1 MLSRNNNKLLI
12 HKLEPKKQ
20 RFAIRKIS
28 VGVASVL
35 IGFTFAGFSG
45 VSADEATTTTK
56 DHLKTEAT
64 TESSS
69 VPTKEVELTSDTETQ
84 AKEAETTPV
93 ADDKAQVTKDV
104 KEQAPTQTVTAK
116 ETSETPTSPE
126 NQTVTAKETSEAP
139 TSAENQ
145 TVAPATED
153 EASET
158 QSFNVEK
165 QAEPQANVDLTD
177 SKVAYAATPTK
188 EKDQQEEGFSVTD
201 PDYSKYSYAGK
212 NLQTLIDDFKID
224 YQNSEYVFQWIAST
238 NGEHGIVFT
247 VDRGKDADG
256 NVILTNNGSFNAYEY
271 YTVYRG
277 WPLLGNYTTEV
288 KRKKYVIRYG
298 DNELDIGHIINDGSR
313 KNTIM
318 VDHFY
323 TEDRTLYTP
332 VFVGGHSGIEE
343 ISGNGYGVLSIYTP
357 QVVEQKAKINNG
369 EVYKTQT
376 GLTGQHYT
384 TGIPKNAKV
393 EEGKFLYAK
402 NSQGTMSEFH
412 KDVVLVNNY
421 HDGVTVVY
429 KELDNQ
435 GTMEVNVY
443 DNSKYPVDKYTM
455 KVGETREYRNVTI
468 ANPYVQQTTDIT
480 YEYRKLGSVEL
491 YDEDGNY
498 LDQKQYVNDAND
510 AAKASLPTVPQKF
523 TQGNIEYTLV
533 KAKDLPSD
541 LSRSIKYIYR
551 GIETKVTQATYTL
564 TTEFVNENGKEL
576 KAAEPQTITWT
587 TTTKRDIHTN
597 EITKQTSPSKES
609 YAAVNSPVISGYYAT
624 TTELSGQKAE
634 PKNTTQKIIYHKL
647 GKIVAKDSQGN
658 ILTTVDYENAAND
671 ATKIK
676 EIVAPTIKGHHVKG
690 EVIQPSD
697 LDQDTVLNYG
707 QDTQVAQIKYWDE
720 TAQKYITDAQGN
732 DLETVETGA
741 YNTEISH
748 KKVAEQ
754 IHALK
759 AKGYEYDVTDQGFS
773 RVYFDDDDSK
783 IQTFTV
789 KLVHGTK
796 AEIESKQITR
806 EIHIHHPKQEEV
818 VPQTAI
824 LTRNVTRDKVTD
836 EVSPTSAWNFANFE
850 EVDLPSHKGYKIDET
865 PAEIQ
870 NGKVVAKTVTPDEED
885 GKKIDVKYIPLE
897 QHALVKYVDDSNGT
911 LLDEE
916 DIQGVTDA
924 AIEHTNDEK
933 IATYRAKGYELV
945 FDELANESDPHF
957 NAKDEPQVFVVHLKH
972 KLEKVT
978 NVAELEKTVTRT
990 ITVHMPDGT
999 NQDKMQK
1006 VTFTRTGTKDLVTGH
1021 ITWSAWSPAQ
1031 EFEAYTVPVVPGY
1044 TPSKATVKST
1054 PVTADDKD
1062 TSITIDY
1069 TANAQKMLIK
1079 YIDVDDNDKVIKSQ
1093 PLEGVTD
1100 QTLATNIE
1108 VPANY
1113 ELVANQALPKEV
1125 TLKANGNEPIIVKV
1139 QHKTSTVPVGDKGTQ
1154 KDVTRTITVHMPD
1167 GTKQDKTQKVTFTR
1181 TGTKDLVTG
1190 HITWSA
1196 WSPAQ
1201 EFEAYTVPVVPGYT
1215 PSQATV
1221 KSTPVTADDKDTS
1234 ITIDYTANA
1243 QKVMIKY
1250 IDVDD
1255 NDKVIKS
1262 QPLEGATDQTL
1273 ATNIEVPAN
1282 YELVANQALP
1292 KEVTFKANG
1301 NEPII
1306 VKVQHKHQDVTDE
1319 YRNDV
1324 KKQDQID
1331 HTVTRTITIKHPHA
1345 ADENHT
1351 QALHFTRQVT
1361 RDMATGQDTFD
1372 EWIPENA
1379 DFFEEFT
1386 VPTLA
1391 SDKGYTPEKTKVAR
1405 LAHITGDTNDQ
1416 REVVNF
1422 NANTQKAHV
1431 HYIDDTTGKKLEDVH
1446 VTGKTDEPIKHDSKA
1461 KVQSYLDKGYEL
1473 VSDGFATAGKPSY
1486 NAEDE
1491 DQHFEVHLKHGQKD
1505 VTDEYKQD
1513 DKRKSQVDRTIKRE
1527 VIINHPKE
1535 AAESYVQT
1543 AHFTRNVTRDMVTGE
1558 EKPGEWIPEENT
1570 FFEEVPVSL
1579 KASDKG
1585 YTPAKTKVDRLE
1597 NISANTPDQKEVVEF
1612 TPNEQHALVRYVD
1625 DNNGTLLDEE
1635 DIQGVTDAAIEHTN
1649 DEKIATYRA
1658 KGYELVFDEL
1668 ANESDPHFNAEDEA
1682 QVYTVHLK
1690 HGSKVVKADPSNVN
1704 SQKEVKRM
1712 IIVNAPDG
1720 TKTTKVQTVVFTRD
1734 GLKDLVTGKISYP
1747 DWDEIA
1753 TKVFPQDDVPQY
1765 LGYTSIVAGRKQ
1777 TTIAARNVRPTDAD
1791 QEIEVSYV
1799 ARPSKQVITYQD
1811 ENGNQIGTQIV
1822 TGHTDETVKLVPVLP
1837 DGWELLDPD
1846 SFPENVTFAPEE
1858 NQVLVI
1864 TVKRITTTASAKTE
1878 TSGENTELA
1887 KQEVVNDTT
1896 DVTTNE
1902 KNEATLP
1909 QMGENDSEALAVSLL
1924 GLVTAAFSLFY
1935 FGKERKKTDN

>member
-28 VGVASVL
+28 VGIASVL

-56 DHLKTEAT
+56 DHLKTETT

-69 VPTKEVELTSDTETQ
+69 VPTKEVELTSGTETQ
-84 AKEAETTPV
+84 AKEAKTTPV
-93 ADDKAQVTKDV
+93 ADAKAQVTKDV

-116 ETSETPTSPE
+116 ETSEAPTSPE
-126 NQTVTAKETSEAP
+126 NQTVT
-139 TSAENQ
+139 
-145 TVAPATED
+145 PATED

-188 EKDQQEEGFSVTD
+188 AKDQQEEGFSVTD
-201 PDYSKYSYAGK
+201 PDYSKYSYAGT
-212 NLQTLIDDFKID
+212 NLQTVIDDFKID

-271 YTVYRG
+271 YTGYRG
-277 WPLLGNYTTEV
+277 WPLWGNYTTEI

-298 DNELDIGHIINDGSR
+298 DNKLDIGHIINDGSR
-313 KNTIM
+313 NTIT

-323 TEDRTLYTP
+323 TENSTLYTP
-332 VFVGGHSGIEE
+332 VFVGGHSGIEK

-393 EEGKFLYAK
+393 EKGKFLYAK

-429 KELDNQ
+429 KELDDQ

-443 DNSKYPVDKYTM
+443 DNSKYPADKYTM
-455 KVGETREYRNVTI
+455 KVGETRKYGNVTI

-491 YDEDGNY
+491 YDENGNY

-510 AAKASLPTVPQKF
+510 AAKASLPKVPKEF
-523 TQGNIEYTLV
+523 TRGNIEYTLV

-551 GIETKVTQATYTL
+551 GIETKVTQDTYTL

-597 EITKQTSPSKES
+597 KITKQTSPSKES
-609 YAAVNSPVISGYYAT
+609 YAAVNSPVILGYYAT
-624 TTELSGQKAE
+624 TTKLSGQKAE
-634 PKNTTQKIIYHKL
+634 PKNATQKIIYHKL
-647 GKIVAKDSQGN
+647 GKIIAKDSQGN

-697 LDQDTVLNYG
+697 LGQDTVLNYG

-720 TAQKYITDAQGN
+720 TAQKYITDAQGD
-732 DLETVETGA
+732 DLETIETGA
-741 YNTEISH
+741 HNTEISH
-748 KKVAEQ
+748 KKVTEQ

-759 AKGYEYDVTDQGFS
+759 AKGYEYDVTDQGFL

-789 KLVHGTK
+789 KLVHGMQ
-796 AEIESKQITR
+796 AGIESKQITR

-850 EVDLPSHKGYKIDET
+850 EVDLPAHKGYKIDET

-885 GKKIDVKYIPLE
+885 GKKIAVKYIPLE

-911 LLDEE
+911 LLDKE

-924 AIEHTNDEK
+924 AIEHTNDAK

-945 FDELANESDPHF
+945 FDELANESDLHF

-999 NQDKMQK
+999 NQDKTQK
-1006 VTFTRTGTKDLVTGH
+1006 VTFTRTGNKDLVTGH

-1044 TPSKATVKST
+1044 TPRQTTVKST

-1069 TANAQKMLIK
+1069 TANAQKVLIK
-1079 YIDVDDNDKVIKSQ
+1079 YIDVDDNDKAIKSQ
-1093 PLEGVTD
+1093 SLEGVTD

-1125 TLKANGNEPIIVKV
+1125 T
-1139 QHKTSTVPVGDKGTQ
+1139 
-1154 KDVTRTITVHMPD
+1154 
-1167 GTKQDKTQKVTFTR
+1167 
-1181 TGTKDLVTG
+1181 
-1190 HITWSA
+1190 
-1196 WSPAQ
+1196 
-1201 EFEAYTVPVVPGYT
+1201 
-1215 PSQATV
+1215 
-1221 KSTPVTADDKDTS
+1221 
-1234 ITIDYTANA
+1234 
-1243 QKVMIKY
+1243 
-1250 IDVDD
+1250 
-1255 NDKVIKS
+1255 
-1262 QPLEGATDQTL
+1262 
-1273 ATNIEVPAN
+1273 
-1282 YELVANQALP
+1282 
-1292 KEVTFKANG
+1292 FKADG

-1345 ADENHT
+1345 ADKTHT

-1361 RDMATGQDTFD
+1361 RDMATGQDTFG
-1372 EWIPENA
+1372 EWLPENA

-1391 SDKGYTPEKTKVAR
+1391 SDKGYTSEKTKIAR
-1405 LAHITGDTNDQ
+1405 LAHITGATNDQ

-1446 VTGKTDEPIKHDSKA
+1446 VTGKTDEPIKHDNKA

-1473 VSDGFATAGKPSY
+1473 VSDDFATAGKPSY
-1486 NAEDE
+1486 NAEAE
-1491 DQHFEVHLKHGQKD
+1491 EQHFEVHLKHGQKD
-1505 VTDEYKQD
+1505 VTAEYKQD
-1513 DKRKSQVDRTIKRE
+1513 DKRKSQVERTIKRE
-1527 VIINHPKE
+1527 VIIDHPKE

-1612 TPNEQHALVRYVD
+1612 TPNEQHALVKYVD
-1625 DNNGTLLDEE
+1625 DSNGTLLAEE
-1635 DIQGVTDAAIEHTN
+1635 AIQGVTDAAIEHTN
-1649 DEKIATYRA
+1649 DDKITAYQA
-1658 KGYELVFDEL
+1658 QGYELVSDEL

-1690 HGSKVVKADPSNVN
+1690 HGSKVVKADPGNVN

-1734 GLKDLVTGKISYP
+1734 GSKDLVTGKISYP

-1811 ENGNQIGTQIV
+1811 ENGNQIKTQVV

-1837 DGWELLDPD
+1837 DGWELTAPD
-1846 SFPENVTFAPEE
+1846 SFPENVTFAPEK

-1864 TVKRITTTASAKTE
+1864 TVKRITMTASAKTE

>member
-28 VGVASVL
+28 VGIASVL

-56 DHLKTEAT
+56 DHLKTETT

-69 VPTKEVELTSDTETQ
+69 VPTKEVELTSGTETQ
-84 AKEAETTPV
+84 AKEAKTTPV
-93 ADDKAQVTKDV
+93 ADAKAQVTKDV

-116 ETSETPTSPE
+116 ETSEAPTSPE
-126 NQTVTAKETSEAP
+126 NQTVT
-139 TSAENQ
+139 
-145 TVAPATED
+145 PATED

-188 EKDQQEEGFSVTD
+188 AKDQQEGGFSVTD
-201 PDYSKYSYAGK
+201 PDYSKYSYAGT

-256 NVILTNNGSFNAYEY
+256 NVVLTDNGSFNAYEY
-271 YTVYRG
+271 YTAYRG
-277 WPLLGNYTTEV
+277 WSLWGNYTTEV

-298 DNELDIGHIINDGSR
+298 DNKLDIGHIINDGSR
-313 KNTIM
+313 NTIT

-323 TEDRTLYTP
+323 TKNETPYTP
-332 VFVGGHSGIEE
+332 VFVGGHSGIEK

-393 EEGKFLYAK
+393 EKGKFLYAK

-429 KELDNQ
+429 KELDDQ

-443 DNSKYPVDKYTM
+443 DNSKYPADKYTM
-455 KVGETREYRNVTI
+455 KVGETRKYGNVTI

-491 YDEDGNY
+491 YDENGNY

-510 AAKASLPTVPQKF
+510 AAKASLPKVPKEF
-523 TQGNIEYTLV
+523 TRGNIEYTLV

-551 GIETKVTQATYTL
+551 GIETKVTQDTYTL

-597 EITKQTSPSKES
+597 KITKQTSPSKES
-609 YAAVNSPVISGYYAT
+609 YAAVNSPVILGYYAT
-624 TTELSGQKAE
+624 TTKLSGQKAE
-634 PKNTTQKIIYHKL
+634 PKNATQKIIYHKL
-647 GKIVAKDSQGN
+647 GKIIAKDSQGN

-697 LDQDTVLNYG
+697 LGQDTVLNYG

-720 TAQKYITDAQGN
+720 TAQKYITDAQGD
-732 DLETVETGA
+732 DLETIETGA
-741 YNTEISH
+741 HNTEISH
-748 KKVAEQ
+748 KKVTEQ

-759 AKGYEYDVTDQGFS
+759 AKGYEYDVTDQGFL

-789 KLVHGTK
+789 KLVHGMQ
-796 AEIESKQITR
+796 AGIESKQITR

-850 EVDLPSHKGYKIDET
+850 EVDLPAHKGYKIDET
-865 PAEIQ
+865 PAEIR

-885 GKKIDVKYIPLE
+885 GKKIAVKYIPLE

-911 LLDEE
+911 LLDKE

-924 AIEHTNDEK
+924 AIEHTNDAK

-945 FDELANESDPHF
+945 FDELANESDLHF

-999 NQDKMQK
+999 NQDKTQK
-1006 VTFTRTGTKDLVTGH
+1006 VTFTRTGNKDLMTGH

-1044 TPSKATVKST
+1044 TPR
-1054 PVTADDKD
+1054 
-1062 TSITIDY
+1062 
-1069 TANAQKMLIK
+1069 
-1079 YIDVDDNDKVIKSQ
+1079 
-1093 PLEGVTD
+1093 
-1100 QTLATNIE
+1100 QT
-1108 VPANY
+1108 
-1113 ELVANQALPKEV
+1113 
-1125 TLKANGNEPIIVKV
+1125 
-1139 QHKTSTVPVGDKGTQ
+1139 
-1154 KDVTRTITVHMPD
+1154 
-1167 GTKQDKTQKVTFTR
+1167 
-1181 TGTKDLVTG
+1181 
-1190 HITWSA
+1190 
-1196 WSPAQ
+1196 
-1201 EFEAYTVPVVPGYT
+1201 
-1215 PSQATV
+1215 TV

-1243 QKVMIKY
+1243 QKVLIKY

-1255 NDKVIKS
+1255 NDKAIKS
-1262 QPLEGATDQTL
+1262 QPLEGVTDQAL

-1292 KEVTFKANG
+1292 KEVTFKADG

-1345 ADENHT
+1345 ADKTHT

-1361 RDMATGQDTFD
+1361 RDMATGQDTFG
-1372 EWIPENA
+1372 EWLPENA

-1391 SDKGYTPEKTKVAR
+1391 SDKGYTSEKTKIAR
-1405 LAHITGDTNDQ
+1405 LAHITGATNDQ

-1446 VTGKTDEPIKHDSKA
+1446 VTGKTDEPIKHDNKA

-1473 VSDGFATAGKPSY
+1473 VSDDFATAGKPSY
-1486 NAEDE
+1486 NAEAE
-1491 DQHFEVHLKHGQKD
+1491 EQHFEVHLKHGQKD
-1505 VTDEYKQD
+1505 VTAEYKQD
-1513 DKRKSQVDRTIKRE
+1513 DKRKSQVERTIKRE
-1527 VIINHPKE
+1527 VIIDHPKE

-1612 TPNEQHALVRYVD
+1612 TPNEQHALVKYVD
-1625 DNNGTLLDEE
+1625 DSNGTLLAEE
-1635 DIQGVTDAAIEHTN
+1635 AIQGVTDAAIEHTN
-1649 DEKIATYRA
+1649 DDKITAYQA
-1658 KGYELVFDEL
+1658 QGYELVSDEL

-1690 HGSKVVKADPSNVN
+1690 HGSKVVKADPGNVN

-1734 GLKDLVTGKISYP
+1734 GSKDLVTGKISYP

-1811 ENGNQIGTQIV
+1811 ENGNQIKTQVV

-1837 DGWELLDPD
+1837 DGWELTAPD
-1846 SFPENVTFAPEE
+1846 SFPENVTFAPEK

-1864 TVKRITTTASAKTE
+1864 TVKRITMTASAKTE

>member
-28 VGVASVL
+28 VGIASVL

-56 DHLKTEAT
+56 DHLKTETT

-69 VPTKEVELTSDTETQ
+69 VPTKEVELTSGTETQ
-84 AKEAETTPV
+84 AKEAKTTPV
-93 ADDKAQVTKDV
+93 ADAKAQVTKDV

-116 ETSETPTSPE
+116 ETSEAPTSPE
-126 NQTVTAKETSEAP
+126 NQTVT
-139 TSAENQ
+139 
-145 TVAPATED
+145 PATED

-188 EKDQQEEGFSVTD
+188 AKDQQEEGFSVTD
-201 PDYSKYSYAGK
+201 PDYSKYSYAGT

-256 NVILTNNGSFNAYEY
+256 NVILTNNGSFNVYEY
-271 YTVYRG
+271 YTGYRG
-277 WPLLGNYTTEV
+277 WPLWGNYTTEI

-298 DNELDIGHIINDGSR
+298 DNKLDIGHIINDGSR
-313 KNTIM
+313 NTIT

-323 TEDRTLYTP
+323 TENSTLYTP
-332 VFVGGHSGIEE
+332 VFVGGHSGIEK

-393 EEGKFLYAK
+393 EKGKFLYAK

-429 KELDNQ
+429 KELDDQ

-443 DNSKYPVDKYTM
+443 DNSKYPADKYTM
-455 KVGETREYRNVTI
+455 KVGETRKYGNVTI

-491 YDEDGNY
+491 YDENGNY

-510 AAKASLPTVPQKF
+510 AAKASLPKVPKEF
-523 TQGNIEYTLV
+523 TRGNIEYTLV

-551 GIETKVTQATYTL
+551 GIETKVTQDTYTL

-597 EITKQTSPSKES
+597 KITKQTSPSKES
-609 YAAVNSPVISGYYAT
+609 YAAVNSPVILGYYAT
-624 TTELSGQKAE
+624 TTKLSGQKAE
-634 PKNTTQKIIYHKL
+634 PKNATQKIIYHKL
-647 GKIVAKDSQGN
+647 GKIIAKDSQGN

-697 LDQDTVLNYG
+697 LGQDTVLNYG

-720 TAQKYITDAQGN
+720 TAQKYITDAQGD
-732 DLETVETGA
+732 DLETIETGA
-741 YNTEISH
+741 HNTEISH
-748 KKVAEQ
+748 KKVTEQ

-759 AKGYEYDVTDQGFS
+759 AKGYEYDVTDQGFL

-789 KLVHGTK
+789 KLVHGMQ
-796 AEIESKQITR
+796 AGIESKQITR

-850 EVDLPSHKGYKIDET
+850 EVDLPAHKGYKIDET

-885 GKKIDVKYIPLE
+885 GKKIAVKYIPLE

-911 LLDEE
+911 LLDKE

-924 AIEHTNDEK
+924 AIEHTNDAK

-945 FDELANESDPHF
+945 FDELANESDLHF

-999 NQDKMQK
+999 N
-1006 VTFTRTGTKDLVTGH
+1006 
-1021 ITWSAWSPAQ
+1021 
-1031 EFEAYTVPVVPGY
+1031 
-1044 TPSKATVKST
+1044 
-1054 PVTADDKD
+1054 
-1062 TSITIDY
+1062 
-1069 TANAQKMLIK
+1069 
-1079 YIDVDDNDKVIKSQ
+1079 
-1093 PLEGVTD
+1093 
-1100 QTLATNIE
+1100 
-1108 VPANY
+1108 
-1113 ELVANQALPKEV
+1113 
-1125 TLKANGNEPIIVKV
+1125 
-1139 QHKTSTVPVGDKGTQ
+1139 
-1154 KDVTRTITVHMPD
+1154 
-1167 GTKQDKTQKVTFTR
+1167 QDKTQKVTFTR

-1221 KSTPVTADDKDTS
+1221 ENTPVTADDKDTS

-1243 QKVMIKY
+1243 QKVLIKY

-1255 NDKVIKS
+1255 NDKAIKS
-1262 QPLEGATDQTL
+1262 QSLEGVTDQTL

-1292 KEVTFKANG
+1292 KEVTLKANG

-1345 ADENHT
+1345 ADKTHT

-1361 RDMATGQDTFD
+1361 RDMATGQDTFG

-1405 LAHITGDTNDQ
+1405 LAHITGATNDQ

-1446 VTGKTDEPIKHDSKA
+1446 VTGKTDEPINHDNKA

-1473 VSDGFATAGKPSY
+1473 VSDDFATAGKPSY
-1486 NAEDE
+1486 NAEAE
-1491 DQHFEVHLKHGQKD
+1491 EQHFEVHLKHGQKD
-1505 VTDEYKQD
+1505 VTAEYKQD
-1513 DKRKSQVDRTIKRE
+1513 DKRKSQVDQTIKRE
-1527 VIINHPKE
+1527 VIIDHPKE

-1612 TPNEQHALVRYVD
+1612 TPNEQHALVKYVD
-1625 DNNGTLLDEE
+1625 DSNGTLLAEE
-1635 DIQGVTDAAIEHTN
+1635 AIQGVTDAAIEHTN
-1649 DEKIATYRA
+1649 DDKITAYQA

-1690 HGSKVVKADPSNVN
+1690 HGSKVVKADPGNVN

-1734 GLKDLVTGKISYP
+1734 GSKDLVTGKISYP

-1753 TKVFPQDDVPQY
+1753 TKAFPQDDVPQY

-1799 ARPSKQVITYQD
+1799 ARPSKQVINYQD
-1811 ENGNQIGTQIV
+1811 ENGNQIKTQVV

-1837 DGWELLDPD
+1837 DDWELTAPD
-1846 SFPENVTFAPEE
+1846 SFPEKVTFAPEE

-1864 TVKRITTTASAKTE
+1864 TVKRITMTASAKTE

-1896 DVTTNE
+1896 DVTINE

>member
-28 VGVASVL
+28 VGIASVL

-56 DHLKTEAT
+56 DHLKTETT

-69 VPTKEVELTSDTETQ
+69 VPTKEVELTSGTETQ
-84 AKEAETTPV
+84 AKEAKTTPV
-93 ADDKAQVTKDV
+93 ADAKAQVTKDV

-116 ETSETPTSPE
+116 ETSEAPTSPE
-126 NQTVTAKETSEAP
+126 NQTVT
-139 TSAENQ
+139 
-145 TVAPATED
+145 PATED

-188 EKDQQEEGFSVTD
+188 AKDQQEGGFSVTD
-201 PDYSKYSYAGK
+201 PDYSKYSYAGT

-256 NVILTNNGSFNAYEY
+256 NVVLTDNGSFNAYEY
-271 YTVYRG
+271 YTAYRG
-277 WPLLGNYTTEV
+277 WSLWGNYTTEV

-298 DNELDIGHIINDGSR
+298 DNKLDIGHIINDGSR
-313 KNTIM
+313 NTIT

-323 TEDRTLYTP
+323 TKNETPYTP
-332 VFVGGHSGIEE
+332 VFVGGHSGIEK

-393 EEGKFLYAK
+393 EKGKFLYAK

-429 KELDNQ
+429 KELDDQ

-443 DNSKYPVDKYTM
+443 DNSKYPADKYTM
-455 KVGETREYRNVTI
+455 KVGETRKYGNVTI

-491 YDEDGNY
+491 YDENGNY

-510 AAKASLPTVPQKF
+510 AAKASLPKVPKEF
-523 TQGNIEYTLV
+523 TRGNIEYTLV

-551 GIETKVTQATYTL
+551 GIETKVTQDTYTL

-597 EITKQTSPSKES
+597 KITKQTSPSKES
-609 YAAVNSPVISGYYAT
+609 YAAVNSPVILGYYAT
-624 TTELSGQKAE
+624 TTKLSGQKAE
-634 PKNTTQKIIYHKL
+634 PKNATQKIIYHKL
-647 GKIVAKDSQGN
+647 GKIIAKDSQGN

-697 LDQDTVLNYG
+697 LGQDTVLNYG

-720 TAQKYITDAQGN
+720 TAQKYITDAQGD
-732 DLETVETGA
+732 DLETIETGA
-741 YNTEISH
+741 HNTEISH
-748 KKVAEQ
+748 KKVTEQ

-759 AKGYEYDVTDQGFS
+759 AKGYEYDVTDQGFL

-789 KLVHGTK
+789 KLVHGMQ
-796 AEIESKQITR
+796 AGIESKQITR

-850 EVDLPSHKGYKIDET
+850 EVDLPAHKGYKIDET

-885 GKKIDVKYIPLE
+885 GKKIAVKYIPLE

-911 LLDEE
+911 LLDKE

-924 AIEHTNDEK
+924 AIEHTNDAK

-945 FDELANESDPHF
+945 FDELANESDLHF

-990 ITVHMPDGT
+990 TTVHMPDGT
-999 NQDKMQK
+999 NQDKTQK
-1006 VTFTRTGTKDLVTGH
+1006 VTFTRTGNKDLMTGH

-1044 TPSKATVKST
+1044 TPR
-1054 PVTADDKD
+1054 
-1062 TSITIDY
+1062 
-1069 TANAQKMLIK
+1069 
-1079 YIDVDDNDKVIKSQ
+1079 
-1093 PLEGVTD
+1093 
-1100 QTLATNIE
+1100 QT
-1108 VPANY
+1108 
-1113 ELVANQALPKEV
+1113 
-1125 TLKANGNEPIIVKV
+1125 
-1139 QHKTSTVPVGDKGTQ
+1139 
-1154 KDVTRTITVHMPD
+1154 
-1167 GTKQDKTQKVTFTR
+1167 
-1181 TGTKDLVTG
+1181 
-1190 HITWSA
+1190 
-1196 WSPAQ
+1196 
-1201 EFEAYTVPVVPGYT
+1201 
-1215 PSQATV
+1215 TV

-1243 QKVMIKY
+1243 QKVLIKY

-1255 NDKVIKS
+1255 NDKAIKS
-1262 QPLEGATDQTL
+1262 QPLEGVTDQAL

-1292 KEVTFKANG
+1292 KEVTFKADG

-1345 ADENHT
+1345 ADKTHT

-1361 RDMATGQDTFD
+1361 RDMATGQDTFG
-1372 EWIPENA
+1372 EWLPENA

-1391 SDKGYTPEKTKVAR
+1391 SDKGYTSEKTKIAR
-1405 LAHITGDTNDQ
+1405 LAHITGATNDQ

-1446 VTGKTDEPIKHDSKA
+1446 VTGKTDEPIKHDNKA

-1473 VSDGFATAGKPSY
+1473 VSDDFATAGKPSY
-1486 NAEDE
+1486 NAEAE
-1491 DQHFEVHLKHGQKD
+1491 EQHFEVHLKHGQKD
-1505 VTDEYKQD
+1505 VTAEYKQD
-1513 DKRKSQVDRTIKRE
+1513 DKRKSQVERTIKRE
-1527 VIINHPKE
+1527 VIIDHPKE

-1612 TPNEQHALVRYVD
+1612 TPNEQHALVKYVD
-1625 DNNGTLLDEE
+1625 DSNGTLLAEE
-1635 DIQGVTDAAIEHTN
+1635 AIQGVTDAAIEHTN
-1649 DEKIATYRA
+1649 DDKITAYQA
-1658 KGYELVFDEL
+1658 QGYELVSDEL

-1690 HGSKVVKADPSNVN
+1690 HGSKVVKADPGNVN

-1734 GLKDLVTGKISYP
+1734 GSKDLVTGKISYP
-1747 DWDEIA
+1747 DWDEVA

-1811 ENGNQIGTQIV
+1811 ENGNQIKTQVV

-1837 DGWELLDPD
+1837 DGWELTAPD
-1846 SFPENVTFAPEE
+1846 SFPENVTFAPEK

-1864 TVKRITTTASAKTE
+1864 TVKRITMTASAKTE

>member
-28 VGVASVL
+28 VGIASVL

-56 DHLKTEAT
+56 DHLKTETT

-69 VPTKEVELTSDTETQ
+69 VPTKEVELTSGTETQ
-84 AKEAETTPV
+84 AKEAKTTPV
-93 ADDKAQVTKDV
+93 ADAKAQVTKDV

-116 ETSETPTSPE
+116 ETSEAPTSPE
-126 NQTVTAKETSEAP
+126 NQTVT
-139 TSAENQ
+139 
-145 TVAPATED
+145 PATED

-188 EKDQQEEGFSVTD
+188 AKDQQEGGFSVTD
-201 PDYSKYSYAGK
+201 PDYSKYSYAGT

-256 NVILTNNGSFNAYEY
+256 NVVLTDNGSFNAYEY
-271 YTVYRG
+271 YTAYRG
-277 WPLLGNYTTEV
+277 WSLWGNYTTEV

-298 DNELDIGHIINDGSR
+298 DNKLDIGHIINDGSR
-313 KNTIM
+313 NTIT

-323 TEDRTLYTP
+323 TKNETPYTP
-332 VFVGGHSGIEE
+332 VFVGGHSGIEK

-393 EEGKFLYAK
+393 EKGKFLYAK

-429 KELDNQ
+429 KELDDQ

-443 DNSKYPVDKYTM
+443 DNSKYPADKYTM
-455 KVGETREYRNVTI
+455 KVGETRKYGNVTI

-491 YDEDGNY
+491 YDENGNY

-510 AAKASLPTVPQKF
+510 AAKASLPKVPKEF
-523 TQGNIEYTLV
+523 TRGNIEYTLV

-551 GIETKVTQATYTL
+551 GIETKVTQDTYTL

-597 EITKQTSPSKES
+597 KITKQTSPSKES
-609 YAAVNSPVISGYYAT
+609 YAAVNSPVILGYYAT
-624 TTELSGQKAE
+624 TTKLSGQKAE
-634 PKNTTQKIIYHKL
+634 PKNATQKIIYHKL
-647 GKIVAKDSQGN
+647 GKIIAKDSQGN

-697 LDQDTVLNYG
+697 LGQDTVLNYG

-720 TAQKYITDAQGN
+720 TAQKYITDAQGD
-732 DLETVETGA
+732 DLETIETGA
-741 YNTEISH
+741 HNTEISH
-748 KKVAEQ
+748 KKVTEQ

-759 AKGYEYDVTDQGFS
+759 AKGYEYDVTDQGFL

-789 KLVHGTK
+789 KLVHGMQ
-796 AEIESKQITR
+796 AGIESKQITR

-850 EVDLPSHKGYKIDET
+850 EVDLPAHKGYKIDET

-885 GKKIDVKYIPLE
+885 GKKIAVKYIPLE

-911 LLDEE
+911 LLDKE

-924 AIEHTNDEK
+924 AIEHTNDAK

-945 FDELANESDPHF
+945 FDELANESDLHF

-999 NQDKMQK
+999 NQDKTQK
-1006 VTFTRTGTKDLVTGH
+1006 VTFTRTGNKDLMTGH

-1044 TPSKATVKST
+1044 TPR
-1054 PVTADDKD
+1054 
-1062 TSITIDY
+1062 
-1069 TANAQKMLIK
+1069 
-1079 YIDVDDNDKVIKSQ
+1079 
-1093 PLEGVTD
+1093 
-1100 QTLATNIE
+1100 QT
-1108 VPANY
+1108 
-1113 ELVANQALPKEV
+1113 
-1125 TLKANGNEPIIVKV
+1125 
-1139 QHKTSTVPVGDKGTQ
+1139 
-1154 KDVTRTITVHMPD
+1154 
-1167 GTKQDKTQKVTFTR
+1167 
-1181 TGTKDLVTG
+1181 
-1190 HITWSA
+1190 
-1196 WSPAQ
+1196 
-1201 EFEAYTVPVVPGYT
+1201 
-1215 PSQATV
+1215 TV

-1243 QKVMIKY
+1243 QKVLIKY

-1255 NDKVIKS
+1255 NDKAIKS
-1262 QPLEGATDQTL
+1262 QPLEGVTDQAL

-1292 KEVTFKANG
+1292 KEVTFKADG

-1345 ADENHT
+1345 ADKTHT

-1361 RDMATGQDTFD
+1361 RDMATGQDTFG
-1372 EWIPENA
+1372 EWLPENA

-1391 SDKGYTPEKTKVAR
+1391 SDKGYTSEKTKIAR
-1405 LAHITGDTNDQ
+1405 LAHITGATNDQ

-1446 VTGKTDEPIKHDSKA
+1446 VTGKTDEPIKHDNKA

-1473 VSDGFATAGKPSY
+1473 VSDDFATAGKPSY
-1486 NAEDE
+1486 NAEAE
-1491 DQHFEVHLKHGQKD
+1491 EQHFEVHLKHGQKD
-1505 VTDEYKQD
+1505 VTAEYKQD
-1513 DKRKSQVDRTIKRE
+1513 DKRKSQIERTIKRE
-1527 VIINHPKE
+1527 VIIDHPKE

-1612 TPNEQHALVRYVD
+1612 TPNEQHALVKYVD
-1625 DNNGTLLDEE
+1625 DSNGTLLAEE
-1635 DIQGVTDAAIEHTN
+1635 AIQGVTDAAIEHTN
-1649 DEKIATYRA
+1649 DDKITAYQA
-1658 KGYELVFDEL
+1658 QGYELVSDEL

-1690 HGSKVVKADPSNVN
+1690 HGSKVVKADPGNVN

-1734 GLKDLVTGKISYP
+1734 GSKDLVTGKISYP

-1811 ENGNQIGTQIV
+1811 ENGNQIKTQVV

-1837 DGWELLDPD
+1837 DGWELTAPD
-1846 SFPENVTFAPEE
+1846 SFPENVTFAPEK

-1864 TVKRITTTASAKTE
+1864 TVKRITMTASAKTE

>member
-28 VGVASVL
+28 VGIASVL

-56 DHLKTEAT
+56 DHLKTETT

-69 VPTKEVELTSDTETQ
+69 VPTKEVELTSGTETQ
-84 AKEAETTPV
+84 AKEAKTTPV
-93 ADDKAQVTKDV
+93 ADAKAQVTKDV

-116 ETSETPTSPE
+116 ETSEAPTSPE
-126 NQTVTAKETSEAP
+126 NQTVT
-139 TSAENQ
+139 
-145 TVAPATED
+145 PATED

-188 EKDQQEEGFSVTD
+188 AKDQQEGGFSVTD
-201 PDYSKYSYAGK
+201 PDYSKYSYAGT

-256 NVILTNNGSFNAYEY
+256 NVVLTDNGSFNAYEY
-271 YTVYRG
+271 YTAYRG
-277 WPLLGNYTTEV
+277 WSLWGNYTTEV

-298 DNELDIGHIINDGSR
+298 DNKLDIGHIINDGSR
-313 KNTIM
+313 NTIT

-323 TEDRTLYTP
+323 TKNETPYTP
-332 VFVGGHSGIEE
+332 VFVGGHSGIEK

-393 EEGKFLYAK
+393 EKGKFLYAK

-429 KELDNQ
+429 KELDDQ

-443 DNSKYPVDKYTM
+443 DNSKYPADKYTM
-455 KVGETREYRNVTI
+455 KVRETRKYGNVTI

-491 YDEDGNY
+491 YDENGNY

-510 AAKASLPTVPQKF
+510 AAKASLPKVPKEF
-523 TQGNIEYTLV
+523 TRGNIEYTLV

-551 GIETKVTQATYTL
+551 GIETKVTQDTYTL

-597 EITKQTSPSKES
+597 KITKQTSPSKES
-609 YAAVNSPVISGYYAT
+609 YAAVNSPVILGYYAT
-624 TTELSGQKAE
+624 TTKLSGQKAE
-634 PKNTTQKIIYHKL
+634 PKNATQKIIYHKL
-647 GKIVAKDSQGN
+647 GKIIAKDSQGN

-697 LDQDTVLNYG
+697 LGQDTVLNYG

-720 TAQKYITDAQGN
+720 TAQKYITDAQGD
-732 DLETVETGA
+732 DLETIETGA
-741 YNTEISH
+741 HNTEISH
-748 KKVAEQ
+748 KKVTEQ

-759 AKGYEYDVTDQGFS
+759 AKGYEYDVTDQGFL

-789 KLVHGTK
+789 KLVHGMQ
-796 AEIESKQITR
+796 AGIESKQITR

-850 EVDLPSHKGYKIDET
+850 EVDLPAHKGYKIDET

-885 GKKIDVKYIPLE
+885 GKKIAVKYIPLE

-911 LLDEE
+911 LLDKE

-924 AIEHTNDEK
+924 AIEHTNDAK

-945 FDELANESDPHF
+945 FDELANESDLHF

-999 NQDKMQK
+999 NQDKTQK
-1006 VTFTRTGTKDLVTGH
+1006 VTFTRTGNKDLMTGH

-1044 TPSKATVKST
+1044 TPR
-1054 PVTADDKD
+1054 
-1062 TSITIDY
+1062 
-1069 TANAQKMLIK
+1069 
-1079 YIDVDDNDKVIKSQ
+1079 
-1093 PLEGVTD
+1093 
-1100 QTLATNIE
+1100 QT
-1108 VPANY
+1108 
-1113 ELVANQALPKEV
+1113 
-1125 TLKANGNEPIIVKV
+1125 
-1139 QHKTSTVPVGDKGTQ
+1139 
-1154 KDVTRTITVHMPD
+1154 
-1167 GTKQDKTQKVTFTR
+1167 
-1181 TGTKDLVTG
+1181 
-1190 HITWSA
+1190 
-1196 WSPAQ
+1196 
-1201 EFEAYTVPVVPGYT
+1201 
-1215 PSQATV
+1215 TV

-1243 QKVMIKY
+1243 QKVLIKY

-1255 NDKVIKS
+1255 NDKAIKS
-1262 QPLEGATDQTL
+1262 QPLEGVTDQAL

-1292 KEVTFKANG
+1292 KEVTFKADG

-1345 ADENHT
+1345 ADKTHT

-1361 RDMATGQDTFD
+1361 RDMATGQDTFG
-1372 EWIPENA
+1372 EWLPENA

-1391 SDKGYTPEKTKVAR
+1391 SDKGYTSEKTKIAR
-1405 LAHITGDTNDQ
+1405 LAHITGATNDQ

-1446 VTGKTDEPIKHDSKA
+1446 VTGKTDEPIKHDNKA

-1473 VSDGFATAGKPSY
+1473 VSDDFATAGKPSY
-1486 NAEDE
+1486 NAEAE
-1491 DQHFEVHLKHGQKD
+1491 EQHFEVHLKHGQKD
-1505 VTDEYKQD
+1505 VTAEYKQD
-1513 DKRKSQVDRTIKRE
+1513 DKRKSQVERTIKRE
-1527 VIINHPKE
+1527 VIIDHPKE

-1612 TPNEQHALVRYVD
+1612 TPNEQHALVKYVD
-1625 DNNGTLLDEE
+1625 DSNGTLLAEE
-1635 DIQGVTDAAIEHTN
+1635 AIQGVTDAAIEHTN
-1649 DEKIATYRA
+1649 DDKITAYQA
-1658 KGYELVFDEL
+1658 QGYELVSDEL

-1690 HGSKVVKADPSNVN
+1690 HGSKVVKADPGNVN

-1734 GLKDLVTGKISYP
+1734 GSKDLVTGKISYP

-1811 ENGNQIGTQIV
+1811 ENGNQIKTQVV

-1837 DGWELLDPD
+1837 DGWELTAPD
-1846 SFPENVTFAPEE
+1846 SFPENVTFAPEK

-1864 TVKRITTTASAKTE
+1864 TVKRITMTASAKTE

>member
-69 VPTKEVELTSDTETQ
+69 VPTKEVELTSGTETQ
-84 AKEAETTPV
+84 AKEAKTTPV
-93 ADDKAQVTKDV
+93 ADAKAQVTKDV
-104 KEQAPTQTVTAK
+104 KEQ
-116 ETSETPTSPE
+116 TPT
-126 NQTVTAKETSEAP
+126 QTVTAKETSEAP
-139 TSAENQ
+139 TSPENQ

-158 QSFNVEK
+158 QPFNVEK

-188 EKDQQEEGFSVTD
+188 AKDQQEEGFSVTD
-201 PDYSKYSYAGK
+201 LDYSKYSYAGT

-238 NGEHGIVFT
+238 NGESGIVFT

-256 NVILTNNGSFNAYEY
+256 NIILTNNGSFNAYEY
-271 YTVYRG
+271 YTVHRG
-277 WPLLGNYTTEV
+277 WPILGNHTTEV
-288 KRKKYVIRYG
+288 ERKKYVIRYG
-298 DNELDIGHIINDGSR
+298 DNKLNIGRIINDGSR
-313 KNTIM
+313 NTIT

-323 TEDRTLYTP
+323 AYTRQSGWDYYTEHYLP
-332 VFVGGHSGIEE
+332 VFVGGHSGIENNK
-343 ISGNGYGVLSIYTP
+343 GDGYTTISIYPP
-357 QVVEQKAKINNG
+357 QVVEQKAKVNNG

-393 EEGKFLYAK
+393 EKGKFLYAK

-412 KDVVLVNNY
+412 KGVVLVNNY
-421 HDGVTVVY
+421 HDGVTVKYTEV
-429 KELDNQ
+429 DDQ
-435 GTMEVNVY
+435 GTMRYEFLDDDGIAKYLYNDSANRNETGGTLDVGQSLLY
-443 DNSKYPVDKYTM
+443 IGDRSKYH
-455 KVGETREYRNVTI
+455 I
-468 ANPYVQQTTDIT
+468 SNPYVQQTTDIT
-480 YEYRKLGSVEL
+480 YEYRKLGSVGL
-491 YDEDGNY
+491 YDENGNY
-498 LDQKQYVNDAND
+498 LGQKQYVNDAND
-510 AAKASLPTVPQKF
+510 AAKASLPKVPKEF
-523 TQGNIEYTLV
+523 TRGNIEYTLV

-551 GIETKVTQATYTL
+551 GIETKVTQDTYTL

-597 EITKQTSPSKES
+597 KITKQTSPSKES
-609 YAAVNSPVISGYYAT
+609 YAAVNSPVILGYYAT
-624 TTELSGQKAE
+624 TTKLSGQKAE
-634 PKNTTQKIIYHKL
+634 PKNATQTIIYHKL
-647 GKIVAKDSQGN
+647 GKIIAQDSQGN
-658 ILTTVDYENAAND
+658 ILTTVDYENAAAD

-697 LDQDTVLNYG
+697 LGQDTVLNYG

-720 TAQKYITDAQGN
+720 TAQKYITDAQGD
-732 DLETVETGA
+732 DLETIETGA
-741 YNTEISH
+741 HNTEISH

-789 KLVHGTK
+789 KLVHGMQ
-796 AEIESKQITR
+796 AEIKSKQITR
-806 EIHIHHPKQEEV
+806 EIHIHHPKQEKEV

-836 EVSPTSAWNFANFE
+836 EVSPTSTWNFANFE

-885 GKKIDVKYIPLE
+885 GKKIAVKYIPLE

-945 FDELANESDPHF
+945 SDELANESDLHF

-990 ITVHMPDGT
+990 ITVHMPNGT
-999 NQDKMQK
+999 N
-1006 VTFTRTGTKDLVTGH
+1006 
-1021 ITWSAWSPAQ
+1021 
-1031 EFEAYTVPVVPGY
+1031 
-1044 TPSKATVKST
+1044 
-1054 PVTADDKD
+1054 
-1062 TSITIDY
+1062 
-1069 TANAQKMLIK
+1069 
-1079 YIDVDDNDKVIKSQ
+1079 
-1093 PLEGVTD
+1093 
-1100 QTLATNIE
+1100 
-1108 VPANY
+1108 
-1113 ELVANQALPKEV
+1113 
-1125 TLKANGNEPIIVKV
+1125 
-1139 QHKTSTVPVGDKGTQ
+1139 
-1154 KDVTRTITVHMPD
+1154 
-1167 GTKQDKTQKVTFTR
+1167 QDKTQKVTFTR

-1190 HITWSA
+1190 HITWSV

-1201 EFEAYTVPVVPGYT
+1201 EFEAYTAPVVPGYT

-1221 KSTPVTADDKDTS
+1221 ENTPVTADDKDTS
-1234 ITIDYTANA
+1234 ITITYTANV
-1243 QKVMIKY
+1243 QKVLIKY

-1255 NDKVIKS
+1255 NDKAIKS
-1262 QPLEGATDQTL
+1262 QSLEAVTDQTL

-1292 KEVTFKANG
+1292 KEVTFKADG

-1345 ADENHT
+1345 ADKTHT

-1361 RDMATGQDTFD
+1361 RDMATGQETFGK
-1372 EWIPENA
+1372 WIPENA

-1416 REVVNF
+1416 REIINF

-1431 HYIDDTTGKKLEDVH
+1431 HYIDDMTGKKLEDVH
-1446 VTGKTDEPIKHDSKA
+1446 VTGKTDEPIKHDNKA

-1473 VSDGFATAGKPSY
+1473 VFDDFATAGKPSC
-1486 NAEDE
+1486 NAKDE
-1491 DQHFEVHLKHGQKD
+1491 EQHFEVHLKHGQKD
-1505 VTDEYKQD
+1505 VTAEYKQD
-1513 DKRKSQVDRTIKRE
+1513 DKRKSQVERTIKRE
-1527 VIINHPKE
+1527 VIIDHPKE

-1558 EKPGEWIPEENT
+1558 EKPGEWISEENT

-1612 TPNEQHALVRYVD
+1612 TPNEQHALVKYAD

-1635 DIQGVTDAAIEHTN
+1635 AIQGVTDAAIEHTN
-1649 DEKIATYRA
+1649 DDKIATYRA

-1753 TKVFPQDDVPQY
+1753 TKAFPQDDVPQY

-1811 ENGNQIGTQIV
+1811 ENGNQIKTQIV

-1837 DGWELLDPD
+1837 DGWELTAPD
-1846 SFPENVTFAPEE
+1846 SFPEKVTFAPEE

-1887 KQEVVNDTT
+1887 KQEVVNDIT

>member
-28 VGVASVL
+28 VGIASVL

-56 DHLKTEAT
+56 DHLKTETT

-69 VPTKEVELTSDTETQ
+69 VPTKEVELTSGTETQ
-84 AKEAETTPV
+84 AKEAKTTPV
-93 ADDKAQVTKDV
+93 ADAKAQVTKDV

-116 ETSETPTSPE
+116 ETSEAPTSPE
-126 NQTVTAKETSEAP
+126 NQTVT
-139 TSAENQ
+139 
-145 TVAPATED
+145 PATED

-188 EKDQQEEGFSVTD
+188 AKDQQEGGFSVTD
-201 PDYSKYSYAGK
+201 PDYSKYSYAGT

-256 NVILTNNGSFNAYEY
+256 NVVLTDNGSFNAYEY
-271 YTVYRG
+271 YTAYRG
-277 WPLLGNYTTEV
+277 WSLWGNYTTEV

-298 DNELDIGHIINDGSR
+298 DNKLHIGHIINDGSR
-313 KNTIM
+313 NTIT

-323 TEDRTLYTP
+323 TKNETPYTP
-332 VFVGGHSGIEE
+332 VFVGGHSGIEK

-393 EEGKFLYAK
+393 EKGKFLYAK

-429 KELDNQ
+429 KELDDQ

-443 DNSKYPVDKYTM
+443 DNSKYPADKYTM
-455 KVGETREYRNVTI
+455 KVGETRKYGNVTI

-491 YDEDGNY
+491 YDENGNY

-510 AAKASLPTVPQKF
+510 AAKASLPKVPKEF
-523 TQGNIEYTLV
+523 TRGNIEYTLV

-551 GIETKVTQATYTL
+551 GIETKVTQDTYTL

-597 EITKQTSPSKES
+597 KITKQTSPSKES
-609 YAAVNSPVISGYYAT
+609 YAAVNSPVILGYYAT
-624 TTELSGQKAE
+624 TTKLSGQKAE
-634 PKNTTQKIIYHKL
+634 PKNATQKIIYHKL
-647 GKIVAKDSQGN
+647 GKIIAKDSQGN

-697 LDQDTVLNYG
+697 LGQDTVLNYG

-720 TAQKYITDAQGN
+720 TAQKYITDAQGD
-732 DLETVETGA
+732 DLETIETGA
-741 YNTEISH
+741 HNTEISH
-748 KKVAEQ
+748 KKVTEQ

-759 AKGYEYDVTDQGFS
+759 AKGYEYDVTDQGFL

-789 KLVHGTK
+789 KLVHGMQ
-796 AEIESKQITR
+796 AGIESKQITR

-850 EVDLPSHKGYKIDET
+850 EVDLPAHKGYKIDET

-885 GKKIDVKYIPLE
+885 GKKIAVKYIPLE

-911 LLDEE
+911 LLDKE

-924 AIEHTNDEK
+924 AIEHTNDAK

-945 FDELANESDPHF
+945 FDELANESDLHF

-999 NQDKMQK
+999 NQDKTQK
-1006 VTFTRTGTKDLVTGH
+1006 VTFTRTGNKDLMTGH

-1044 TPSKATVKST
+1044 TPR
-1054 PVTADDKD
+1054 
-1062 TSITIDY
+1062 
-1069 TANAQKMLIK
+1069 
-1079 YIDVDDNDKVIKSQ
+1079 
-1093 PLEGVTD
+1093 
-1100 QTLATNIE
+1100 QT
-1108 VPANY
+1108 
-1113 ELVANQALPKEV
+1113 
-1125 TLKANGNEPIIVKV
+1125 
-1139 QHKTSTVPVGDKGTQ
+1139 
-1154 KDVTRTITVHMPD
+1154 
-1167 GTKQDKTQKVTFTR
+1167 
-1181 TGTKDLVTG
+1181 
-1190 HITWSA
+1190 
-1196 WSPAQ
+1196 
-1201 EFEAYTVPVVPGYT
+1201 
-1215 PSQATV
+1215 TV

-1243 QKVMIKY
+1243 QKVLIKY

-1255 NDKVIKS
+1255 NDKAIKS
-1262 QPLEGATDQTL
+1262 QPLEGVTDQAL

-1292 KEVTFKANG
+1292 KEVTFKADG

-1345 ADENHT
+1345 ADKTHT

-1361 RDMATGQDTFD
+1361 RDMATGQDTFG
-1372 EWIPENA
+1372 EWLPENA

-1391 SDKGYTPEKTKVAR
+1391 SDKGYTSEKTKIAR
-1405 LAHITGDTNDQ
+1405 LAHITGATNDQ

-1446 VTGKTDEPIKHDSKA
+1446 VTGKTDEPIKHDNKA

-1473 VSDGFATAGKPSY
+1473 VSDDFATAGKPSY
-1486 NAEDE
+1486 NAEAE
-1491 DQHFEVHLKHGQKD
+1491 EQHFEVHLKHGQKD
-1505 VTDEYKQD
+1505 VTAEYKQD
-1513 DKRKSQVDRTIKRE
+1513 DKRKSQVERTIKRE
-1527 VIINHPKE
+1527 VIIDHPKE

-1612 TPNEQHALVRYVD
+1612 TPNEQHALVKYVD
-1625 DNNGTLLDEE
+1625 DSNGTLLAEE
-1635 DIQGVTDAAIEHTN
+1635 AIQGVTDAAIEHTN
-1649 DEKIATYRA
+1649 DDKITAYQA
-1658 KGYELVFDEL
+1658 QGYELVSDEL

-1690 HGSKVVKADPSNVN
+1690 HGSKVVKADPGNVN

-1734 GLKDLVTGKISYP
+1734 GSKDLVTGKISYP

-1811 ENGNQIGTQIV
+1811 ENGNQIKTQVV

-1837 DGWELLDPD
+1837 DGWELTAPD
-1846 SFPENVTFAPEE
+1846 SFPENVTFAPEK

-1864 TVKRITTTASAKTE
+1864 TVKRITMTASAKTE

>member
-28 VGVASVL
+28 VGIASVL

-56 DHLKTEAT
+56 DHLKTETT

-69 VPTKEVELTSDTETQ
+69 VPTKEVELTSGTETQ
-84 AKEAETTPV
+84 AKEAKTTPV
-93 ADDKAQVTKDV
+93 ADAKAQVTKDV

-116 ETSETPTSPE
+116 ETSEAPTSPE
-126 NQTVTAKETSEAP
+126 NQTVT
-139 TSAENQ
+139 
-145 TVAPATED
+145 PATED

-188 EKDQQEEGFSVTD
+188 AKDQQEGGFSVTD
-201 PDYSKYSYAGK
+201 PDYSKYSYAGT

-256 NVILTNNGSFNAYEY
+256 NVVLTDNGSFNAYEY
-271 YTVYRG
+271 YTAYRG
-277 WPLLGNYTTEV
+277 WSLWGNYTTEV

-298 DNELDIGHIINDGSR
+298 DNKLDIGHIINDGSR
-313 KNTIM
+313 NTIT

-323 TEDRTLYTP
+323 TKNETPYTP
-332 VFVGGHSGIEE
+332 VFVGGHSGIEK

-393 EEGKFLYAK
+393 EKGKFLYAK

-429 KELDNQ
+429 KELDDQ

-443 DNSKYPVDKYTM
+443 DNSKYPADKYTM
-455 KVGETREYRNVTI
+455 KVGETRKYGNVTI

-491 YDEDGNY
+491 YDENGNY

-510 AAKASLPTVPQKF
+510 AAKASLPKVPKEF
-523 TQGNIEYTLV
+523 TRGNIEYTLV

-551 GIETKVTQATYTL
+551 GIETKVTQDTYTL

-597 EITKQTSPSKES
+597 KITKQTSPSKES
-609 YAAVNSPVISGYYAT
+609 YAAVNSPVILGYYAT
-624 TTELSGQKAE
+624 TTKLSGQKAE
-634 PKNTTQKIIYHKL
+634 PKNATQKIIYHKL
-647 GKIVAKDSQGN
+647 GKIIAKDSQGN

-697 LDQDTVLNYG
+697 LGQDTVLNYG

-720 TAQKYITDAQGN
+720 TAQKYITDAQGD
-732 DLETVETGA
+732 DLETIETGA
-741 YNTEISH
+741 HNTEISH
-748 KKVAEQ
+748 KKVTEQ

-759 AKGYEYDVTDQGFS
+759 AKGYEYDVTDQGFL

-789 KLVHGTK
+789 KLVHGMQ
-796 AEIESKQITR
+796 AGIESKQITR

-850 EVDLPSHKGYKIDET
+850 EVDLPAHKGYKIDET

-885 GKKIDVKYIPLE
+885 GKKIAVKYIPLE

-911 LLDEE
+911 LLDKE

-924 AIEHTNDEK
+924 AIEHTNDAK

-945 FDELANESDPHF
+945 FDELANESDLHF

-999 NQDKMQK
+999 NQDKTQK
-1006 VTFTRTGTKDLVTGH
+1006 VTFTRTGNKDLMTGH

-1044 TPSKATVKST
+1044 TPR
-1054 PVTADDKD
+1054 
-1062 TSITIDY
+1062 
-1069 TANAQKMLIK
+1069 
-1079 YIDVDDNDKVIKSQ
+1079 
-1093 PLEGVTD
+1093 
-1100 QTLATNIE
+1100 QT
-1108 VPANY
+1108 
-1113 ELVANQALPKEV
+1113 
-1125 TLKANGNEPIIVKV
+1125 
-1139 QHKTSTVPVGDKGTQ
+1139 
-1154 KDVTRTITVHMPD
+1154 
-1167 GTKQDKTQKVTFTR
+1167 
-1181 TGTKDLVTG
+1181 
-1190 HITWSA
+1190 
-1196 WSPAQ
+1196 
-1201 EFEAYTVPVVPGYT
+1201 
-1215 PSQATV
+1215 TV

-1243 QKVMIKY
+1243 QKVLIKY

-1255 NDKVIKS
+1255 NDKAIKS
-1262 QPLEGATDQTL
+1262 QPLEGVTDQAL

-1292 KEVTFKANG
+1292 KEVTFKADG

-1345 ADENHT
+1345 ADKTHT

-1361 RDMATGQDTFD
+1361 RDMATGQDTFG
-1372 EWIPENA
+1372 EWLPENA

-1391 SDKGYTPEKTKVAR
+1391 SDKGYTSEKTKIAR
-1405 LAHITGDTNDQ
+1405 LAHITGATNDQ

-1446 VTGKTDEPIKHDSKA
+1446 VTGKTDEPIKHDNKA

-1473 VSDGFATAGKPSY
+1473 VSDDFATAGKPSY
-1486 NAEDE
+1486 NAEAE
-1491 DQHFEVHLKHGQKD
+1491 EQHFEVHLKHGQKD
-1505 VTDEYKQD
+1505 VTAEYKQD
-1513 DKRKSQVDRTIKRE
+1513 DKRKSQVERTIKRE
-1527 VIINHPKE
+1527 VIIDHPKE

-1612 TPNEQHALVRYVD
+1612 TQNEQHALVKYVD
-1625 DNNGTLLDEE
+1625 DINGTLLAEE
-1635 DIQGVTDAAIEHTN
+1635 AIQGVTDAAIEHTN
-1649 DEKIATYRA
+1649 DDNITAYQA
-1658 KGYELVFDEL
+1658 QGYELVSDEL

-1690 HGSKVVKADPSNVN
+1690 HGSKVVKADPGNVN

-1734 GLKDLVTGKISYP
+1734 GSKDLVTGKISYP

-1811 ENGNQIGTQIV
+1811 ENGNQIKTQVV

-1837 DGWELLDPD
+1837 DGWELTAPD
-1846 SFPENVTFAPEE
+1846 SFPENVTFAPEK

-1864 TVKRITTTASAKTE
+1864 TVKRITMTASAKTE

>member
-69 VPTKEVELTSDTETQ
+69 VPTKEVELTSGTETQ
-84 AKEAETTPV
+84 AKEAKTTPV
-93 ADDKAQVTKDV
+93 ADAKAQVTEDV

-116 ETSETPTSPE
+116 ETSE
-126 NQTVTAKETSEAP
+126 AP
-139 TSAENQ
+139 TSLENQ

-158 QSFNVEK
+158 QPFNVEK

-188 EKDQQEEGFSVTD
+188 AQDQQEEGFSVTD
-201 PDYSKYSYAGK
+201 PDYSKYSYAGT

-238 NGEHGIVFT
+238 NGERGIVFT

-271 YTVYRG
+271 HTVYRG
-277 WPLLGNYTTEV
+277 WPIWGNYTTEV
-288 KRKKYVIRYG
+288 ERKKYVIRYG
-298 DNELDIGHIINDGSR
+298 NNELDIGRIINDGSR
-313 KNTIM
+313 NTIT

-323 TEDRTLYTP
+323 TKNSTLYTP

-393 EEGKFLYAK
+393 EKGKFLYAK

-412 KDVVLVNNY
+412 KGVVLVNNY

-455 KVGETREYRNVTI
+455 KVGETREYGNVTI

-491 YDEDGNY
+491 YDENGNY

-510 AAKASLPTVPQKF
+510 AAKASLPKIPKEF
-523 TQGNIEYTLV
+523 TRGNIEYTLV

-551 GIETKVTQATYTL
+551 GIETKVTQDTYTL

-576 KAAEPQTITWT
+576 KAAERQTITWT

-597 EITKQTSPSKES
+597 KITKQTSPSKES
-609 YAAVNSPVISGYYAT
+609 YAAVNSPVILGYYAT
-624 TTELSGQKAE
+624 TTKLSGQKAE

-647 GKIVAKDSQGN
+647 GKIIAQDSQGN
-658 ILTTVDYENAAND
+658 ILTTVDYENAAAD

-697 LDQDTVLNYG
+697 LGQDTVLNYG

-720 TAQKYITDAQGN
+720 TAQKYITDAQGD
-732 DLETVETGA
+732 DLETIETGA
-741 YNTEISH
+741 HNTEISH
-748 KKVAEQ
+748 KKVTEQ

-759 AKGYEYDVTDQGFS
+759 AKGYEYDVTDQRFS

-789 KLVHGTK
+789 KLVHGMQ
-796 AEIESKQITR
+796 AEIESKHITR
-806 EIHIHHPKQEEV
+806 EVHIHHPKQEKEV
-818 VPQTAI
+818 VPQTAT

-885 GKKIDVKYIPLE
+885 GKKIAVKYIPLE
-897 QHALVKYVDDSNGT
+897 QHALVKYVDD
-911 LLDEE
+911 
-916 DIQGVTDA
+916 
-924 AIEHTNDEK
+924 
-933 IATYRAKGYELV
+933 
-945 FDELANESDPHF
+945 
-957 NAKDEPQVFVVHLKH
+957 
-972 KLEKVT
+972 
-978 NVAELEKTVTRT
+978 
-990 ITVHMPDGT
+990 
-999 NQDKMQK
+999 
-1006 VTFTRTGTKDLVTGH
+1006 
-1021 ITWSAWSPAQ
+1021 
-1031 EFEAYTVPVVPGY
+1031 
-1044 TPSKATVKST
+1044 
-1054 PVTADDKD
+1054 
-1062 TSITIDY
+1062 
-1069 TANAQKMLIK
+1069 
-1079 YIDVDDNDKVIKSQ
+1079 
-1093 PLEGVTD
+1093 
-1100 QTLATNIE
+1100 
-1108 VPANY
+1108 
-1113 ELVANQALPKEV
+1113 
-1125 TLKANGNEPIIVKV
+1125 
-1139 QHKTSTVPVGDKGTQ
+1139 
-1154 KDVTRTITVHMPD
+1154 
-1167 GTKQDKTQKVTFTR
+1167 
-1181 TGTKDLVTG
+1181 
-1190 HITWSA
+1190 
-1196 WSPAQ
+1196 
-1201 EFEAYTVPVVPGYT
+1201 
-1215 PSQATV
+1215 
-1221 KSTPVTADDKDTS
+1221 
-1234 ITIDYTANA
+1234 
-1243 QKVMIKY
+1243 
-1250 IDVDD
+1250 
-1255 NDKVIKS
+1255 
-1262 QPLEGATDQTL
+1262 
-1273 ATNIEVPAN
+1273 
-1282 YELVANQALP
+1282 
-1292 KEVTFKANG
+1292 
-1301 NEPII
+1301 
-1306 VKVQHKHQDVTDE
+1306 
-1319 YRNDV
+1319 
-1324 KKQDQID
+1324 
-1331 HTVTRTITIKHPHA
+1331 
-1345 ADENHT
+1345 
-1351 QALHFTRQVT
+1351 
-1361 RDMATGQDTFD
+1361 
-1372 EWIPENA
+1372 
-1379 DFFEEFT
+1379 
-1386 VPTLA
+1386 
-1391 SDKGYTPEKTKVAR
+1391 
-1405 LAHITGDTNDQ
+1405 
-1416 REVVNF
+1416 
-1422 NANTQKAHV
+1422 
-1431 HYIDDTTGKKLEDVH
+1431 
-1446 VTGKTDEPIKHDSKA
+1446 
-1461 KVQSYLDKGYEL
+1461 
-1473 VSDGFATAGKPSY
+1473 
-1486 NAEDE
+1486 
-1491 DQHFEVHLKHGQKD
+1491 
-1505 VTDEYKQD
+1505 
-1513 DKRKSQVDRTIKRE
+1513 
-1527 VIINHPKE
+1527 
-1535 AAESYVQT
+1535 
-1543 AHFTRNVTRDMVTGE
+1543 
-1558 EKPGEWIPEENT
+1558 
-1570 FFEEVPVSL
+1570 
-1579 KASDKG
+1579 
-1585 YTPAKTKVDRLE
+1585 
-1597 NISANTPDQKEVVEF
+1597 
-1612 TPNEQHALVRYVD
+1612 
-1625 DNNGTLLDEE
+1625 NNGTLLAEE

-1682 QVYTVHLK
+1682 KVYTVHLK
-1690 HGSKVVKADPSNVN
+1690 HGSKVVKVDPSNVN

-1712 IIVNAPDG
+1712 IIVNSPDG

-1753 TKVFPQDDVPQY
+1753 TKAFPQDDVPQY

-1811 ENGNQIGTQIV
+1811 ENGNQIKTQVV
-1822 TGHTDETVKLVPVLP
+1822 TGRTGETVKLVPVLP
-1837 DGWELLDPD
+1837 DGWELTAPD
-1846 SFPENVTFAPEE
+1846 SFPEKVTFAPEE

-1878 TSGENTELA
+1878 TSGENPELA
-1887 KQEVVNDTT
+1887 KQEVVNDPTG
-1896 DVTTNE
+1896 VTTNE

-1909 QMGENDSEALAVSLL
+1909 QLGESDSEALAVSLL

-1935 FGKERKKTDN
+1935 FGKERRKTDN

>member
-28 VGVASVL
+28 VGIASVL

-56 DHLKTEAT
+56 DHLKTETT

-69 VPTKEVELTSDTETQ
+69 VPTKEVELTSGTETQ
-84 AKEAETTPV
+84 AKEAKTTPV
-93 ADDKAQVTKDV
+93 ADAKAQVTKDV

-116 ETSETPTSPE
+116 ETSEAPTSPE
-126 NQTVTAKETSEAP
+126 NQTVT
-139 TSAENQ
+139 
-145 TVAPATED
+145 PATED

-188 EKDQQEEGFSVTD
+188 AKDQQEGGFSVTD
-201 PDYSKYSYAGK
+201 PDYSKYSYAGT

-256 NVILTNNGSFNAYEY
+256 NVVLTDNGSFNAYEY
-271 YTVYRG
+271 YTAYRG
-277 WPLLGNYTTEV
+277 WSLWGNYTTEV

-298 DNELDIGHIINDGSR
+298 DNKLDIGHIINDGSR
-313 KNTIM
+313 NTIT

-323 TEDRTLYTP
+323 TKNETPYTP
-332 VFVGGHSGIEE
+332 VFVGGHSGIEK

-393 EEGKFLYAK
+393 EKGKFLYAK

-429 KELDNQ
+429 KELDDQ

-443 DNSKYPVDKYTM
+443 DNSKYPADKYTM
-455 KVGETREYRNVTI
+455 KVGETRKYGNVTI

-491 YDEDGNY
+491 YDENGNY

-510 AAKASLPTVPQKF
+510 AAKASLPKVPKEF
-523 TQGNIEYTLV
+523 TRGNIEYTLV

-551 GIETKVTQATYTL
+551 GIETKVTQDTYTL

-597 EITKQTSPSKES
+597 KITKQTSPSKES
-609 YAAVNSPVISGYYAT
+609 YAAVNSPVILGYYAT
-624 TTELSGQKAE
+624 TTKLSGQKAE
-634 PKNTTQKIIYHKL
+634 PKNATQKIIYHKL
-647 GKIVAKDSQGN
+647 GKIIAKDSQGN

-697 LDQDTVLNYG
+697 LGQDTVLNYG

-720 TAQKYITDAQGN
+720 TAQKYITDAQGD
-732 DLETVETGA
+732 DLETIETGA
-741 YNTEISH
+741 HNTEISH
-748 KKVAEQ
+748 KKVTEQ

-759 AKGYEYDVTDQGFS
+759 AKGYEYDVTDQGFL

-789 KLVHGTK
+789 KLVHGMQ
-796 AEIESKQITR
+796 AGIESKQITR

-850 EVDLPSHKGYKIDET
+850 EVDLPAHKGYKIDET

-885 GKKIDVKYIPLE
+885 GKKIAVKYIPLE

-911 LLDEE
+911 LLDKE

-924 AIEHTNDEK
+924 AIEHTNDAK

-945 FDELANESDPHF
+945 FDELANESDLHF

-999 NQDKMQK
+999 NQDKTQK
-1006 VTFTRTGTKDLVTGH
+1006 VTFTRTGNKDLMTGH

-1044 TPSKATVKST
+1044 TPR
-1054 PVTADDKD
+1054 
-1062 TSITIDY
+1062 
-1069 TANAQKMLIK
+1069 
-1079 YIDVDDNDKVIKSQ
+1079 
-1093 PLEGVTD
+1093 
-1100 QTLATNIE
+1100 QT
-1108 VPANY
+1108 
-1113 ELVANQALPKEV
+1113 
-1125 TLKANGNEPIIVKV
+1125 
-1139 QHKTSTVPVGDKGTQ
+1139 
-1154 KDVTRTITVHMPD
+1154 
-1167 GTKQDKTQKVTFTR
+1167 
-1181 TGTKDLVTG
+1181 
-1190 HITWSA
+1190 
-1196 WSPAQ
+1196 
-1201 EFEAYTVPVVPGYT
+1201 
-1215 PSQATV
+1215 TV

-1243 QKVMIKY
+1243 QKVLIKY

-1255 NDKVIKS
+1255 NDKAIKS
-1262 QPLEGATDQTL
+1262 QPLEGVTDQAL

-1292 KEVTFKANG
+1292 KEVTFKADG

-1345 ADENHT
+1345 ADKTHT

-1361 RDMATGQDTFD
+1361 RDMATGQDTFG
-1372 EWIPENA
+1372 EWLPENA

-1391 SDKGYTPEKTKVAR
+1391 SDKGYTSEKTKIAR
-1405 LAHITGDTNDQ
+1405 LAHITGATNDQ

-1446 VTGKTDEPIKHDSKA
+1446 VTGKTDEPIKHDNKA

-1473 VSDGFATAGKPSY
+1473 VSDDFATAGKPSY
-1486 NAEDE
+1486 NAEAE
-1491 DQHFEVHLKHGQKD
+1491 EQHFEVHLKHGQKD
-1505 VTDEYKQD
+1505 VTAEYKQD
-1513 DKRKSQVDRTIKRE
+1513 DKRKSQVERTIKRE
-1527 VIINHPKE
+1527 VIIDHPKE

-1612 TPNEQHALVRYVD
+1612 TPNEQHALVKYVD
-1625 DNNGTLLDEE
+1625 DINGTLLAEE
-1635 DIQGVTDAAIEHTN
+1635 AIQGVTDAAIEHTN
-1649 DEKIATYRA
+1649 DDKITAYQA
-1658 KGYELVFDEL
+1658 QGYELVSDEL

-1690 HGSKVVKADPSNVN
+1690 HGSKVVKADPGNVN

-1734 GLKDLVTGKISYP
+1734 GSKDLVTGKISYP

-1777 TTIAARNVRPTDAD
+1777 TTIAARNVRPTDVD

-1811 ENGNQIGTQIV
+1811 ENGNQIKTQVV

-1837 DGWELLDPD
+1837 DGWELTAPD
-1846 SFPENVTFAPEE
+1846 SFPENVTFAPEK

-1864 TVKRITTTASAKTE
+1864 TVKRITMTASAKTE

>member
-28 VGVASVL
+28 VGIASVL

-56 DHLKTEAT
+56 DHLKTETT

-69 VPTKEVELTSDTETQ
+69 VPTKEVELTSGTETQ
-84 AKEAETTPV
+84 AKEAKTTPV
-93 ADDKAQVTKDV
+93 ADAKAQVTKDV

-116 ETSETPTSPE
+116 ETSEAPTSPE
-126 NQTVTAKETSEAP
+126 NQTVT
-139 TSAENQ
+139 
-145 TVAPATED
+145 PATED

-188 EKDQQEEGFSVTD
+188 AKDQQEGGFSVTD
-201 PDYSKYSYAGK
+201 PDYSKYSYAGT

-256 NVILTNNGSFNAYEY
+256 NVVLTDNGSFNAYEY
-271 YTVYRG
+271 YTAYRG
-277 WPLLGNYTTEV
+277 WSLWGNYTTEV

-298 DNELDIGHIINDGSR
+298 DNKLDIGHIINDGSR
-313 KNTIM
+313 NTIT

-323 TEDRTLYTP
+323 TKNETPYTP
-332 VFVGGHSGIEE
+332 VFVGGHSGIEK

-393 EEGKFLYAK
+393 EKGKFLYAK

-429 KELDNQ
+429 KELDDQ

-443 DNSKYPVDKYTM
+443 DNSKYPADKYTM
-455 KVGETREYRNVTI
+455 KVGETRKYGNVTI

-491 YDEDGNY
+491 YDENGNY

-510 AAKASLPTVPQKF
+510 AAKASLPKVPKEF
-523 TQGNIEYTLV
+523 TRGNIEYTLV

-551 GIETKVTQATYTL
+551 GIETKVTQDTYTL

-576 KAAEPQTITWT
+576 KAAEP
-587 TTTKRDIHTN
+587 
-597 EITKQTSPSKES
+597 
-609 YAAVNSPVISGYYAT
+609 
-624 TTELSGQKAE
+624 
-634 PKNTTQKIIYHKL
+634 KNATQKIIYHKL
-647 GKIVAKDSQGN
+647 GKIIAKDSQGN

-697 LDQDTVLNYG
+697 LGQDTVLNYG

-720 TAQKYITDAQGN
+720 TAQKYITDAQGD
-732 DLETVETGA
+732 DLETIETGA
-741 YNTEISH
+741 HNTEISH
-748 KKVAEQ
+748 KKVTEQ

-759 AKGYEYDVTDQGFS
+759 AKGYEYDVTDQGFL

-789 KLVHGTK
+789 KLVHGMQ
-796 AEIESKQITR
+796 AGIESKQITR

-850 EVDLPSHKGYKIDET
+850 EVDLPAHKGYKIDET

-885 GKKIDVKYIPLE
+885 GKKIAVKYIPLE

-911 LLDEE
+911 LLDKE

-924 AIEHTNDEK
+924 AIEHTNDAK

-945 FDELANESDPHF
+945 FDELANESDLHF

-999 NQDKMQK
+999 NQDKTQK
-1006 VTFTRTGTKDLVTGH
+1006 VTFTRTGNKDLMTGH

-1044 TPSKATVKST
+1044 TPR
-1054 PVTADDKD
+1054 
-1062 TSITIDY
+1062 
-1069 TANAQKMLIK
+1069 
-1079 YIDVDDNDKVIKSQ
+1079 
-1093 PLEGVTD
+1093 
-1100 QTLATNIE
+1100 QT
-1108 VPANY
+1108 
-1113 ELVANQALPKEV
+1113 
-1125 TLKANGNEPIIVKV
+1125 
-1139 QHKTSTVPVGDKGTQ
+1139 
-1154 KDVTRTITVHMPD
+1154 
-1167 GTKQDKTQKVTFTR
+1167 
-1181 TGTKDLVTG
+1181 
-1190 HITWSA
+1190 
-1196 WSPAQ
+1196 
-1201 EFEAYTVPVVPGYT
+1201 
-1215 PSQATV
+1215 TV

-1243 QKVMIKY
+1243 QKVLIKY

-1255 NDKVIKS
+1255 NDKAIKS
-1262 QPLEGATDQTL
+1262 QPLEGVTDQAL

-1292 KEVTFKANG
+1292 KEVTFKADG

-1345 ADENHT
+1345 ADKTHT

-1361 RDMATGQDTFD
+1361 RDMATGQDTFG
-1372 EWIPENA
+1372 EWLPENA

-1391 SDKGYTPEKTKVAR
+1391 SDKGYTSEKTKIAR
-1405 LAHITGDTNDQ
+1405 LAHITGATNDQ

-1446 VTGKTDEPIKHDSKA
+1446 VTGKTDEPIKHDNKA

-1473 VSDGFATAGKPSY
+1473 VSDDFATAGKPSY
-1486 NAEDE
+1486 NAEAE
-1491 DQHFEVHLKHGQKD
+1491 EQHFEVHLKHGQKD
-1505 VTDEYKQD
+1505 VTAEYKQD
-1513 DKRKSQVDRTIKRE
+1513 DKRKSQVERTIKRE
-1527 VIINHPKE
+1527 VIIDHPKE

-1612 TPNEQHALVRYVD
+1612 TPNEQHALVKYVD
-1625 DNNGTLLDEE
+1625 DSNGTLLAEE
-1635 DIQGVTDAAIEHTN
+1635 AIQGVTDAAIEHTN
-1649 DEKIATYRA
+1649 DDKITAYQA
-1658 KGYELVFDEL
+1658 QGYELVSDEL

-1690 HGSKVVKADPSNVN
+1690 HGSKVVKADPGNVN

-1734 GLKDLVTGKISYP
+1734 GSKDLVTGKISYP

-1811 ENGNQIGTQIV
+1811 ENGNQIKTQVV

-1837 DGWELLDPD
+1837 DGWELTAPD
-1846 SFPENVTFAPEE
+1846 SFPENVTFAPEK

-1864 TVKRITTTASAKTE
+1864 TVKRITMTASAKTE

>member
-28 VGVASVL
+28 VGIASVL

-56 DHLKTEAT
+56 DHLKTETT

-69 VPTKEVELTSDTETQ
+69 VPTKEVELTSGTETQ
-84 AKEAETTPV
+84 AKEAKTTPV
-93 ADDKAQVTKDV
+93 ADAKAQVTKDV

-116 ETSETPTSPE
+116 ETSEAPTSPE
-126 NQTVTAKETSEAP
+126 NQTVT
-139 TSAENQ
+139 
-145 TVAPATED
+145 PATED

-188 EKDQQEEGFSVTD
+188 AKDQQEGGFSVTD
-201 PDYSKYSYAGK
+201 PDYSKYSYAGT

-256 NVILTNNGSFNAYEY
+256 NVVLTDNGSFNAYEY
-271 YTVYRG
+271 YTAYRG
-277 WPLLGNYTTEV
+277 WSLWGNYTTEV

-298 DNELDIGHIINDGSR
+298 DNKLDIGHIINDGSR
-313 KNTIM
+313 NTIT

-323 TEDRTLYTP
+323 TKNETPYTP
-332 VFVGGHSGIEE
+332 VFVGGHSGIEK

-393 EEGKFLYAK
+393 EKGKFLYAK

-429 KELDNQ
+429 KELDDQ

-443 DNSKYPVDKYTM
+443 DNSKYPADKYTM
-455 KVGETREYRNVTI
+455 KVGETRKYGNVTI

-491 YDEDGNY
+491 YDENGNY

-510 AAKASLPTVPQKF
+510 AAKASLPKVPKEF
-523 TQGNIEYTLV
+523 TRGNIEYTLV

-551 GIETKVTQATYTL
+551 GIETKVTQDTYTL

-597 EITKQTSPSKES
+597 KITKQTSPSKES
-609 YAAVNSPVISGYYAT
+609 YAAVNSPVILGYYAT
-624 TTELSGQKAE
+624 TTKLSGQKAE
-634 PKNTTQKIIYHKL
+634 PKNATQKIIYHKL
-647 GKIVAKDSQGN
+647 GKIIAKDSQGN

-697 LDQDTVLNYG
+697 LGQDTVLNYG

-720 TAQKYITDAQGN
+720 TAQKYITDAQGD
-732 DLETVETGA
+732 DLETIETGA
-741 YNTEISH
+741 HNTEISH
-748 KKVAEQ
+748 KKVTEQ

-759 AKGYEYDVTDQGFS
+759 AKGYEYDVTDQGFL

-789 KLVHGTK
+789 KLVHGMQ
-796 AEIESKQITR
+796 AGIESKQITR

-850 EVDLPSHKGYKIDET
+850 EVDLPAHKGYKIDET
-865 PAEIQ
+865 PVEIQ

-885 GKKIDVKYIPLE
+885 GKKIAVKYIPLE

-911 LLDEE
+911 LLDKE

-924 AIEHTNDEK
+924 AIEHTNDAK

-945 FDELANESDPHF
+945 FDELANESDLHF

-999 NQDKMQK
+999 NQDKTQK
-1006 VTFTRTGTKDLVTGH
+1006 VTFTRTGNKDLMTGH

-1044 TPSKATVKST
+1044 TPR
-1054 PVTADDKD
+1054 
-1062 TSITIDY
+1062 
-1069 TANAQKMLIK
+1069 
-1079 YIDVDDNDKVIKSQ
+1079 
-1093 PLEGVTD
+1093 
-1100 QTLATNIE
+1100 QT
-1108 VPANY
+1108 
-1113 ELVANQALPKEV
+1113 
-1125 TLKANGNEPIIVKV
+1125 
-1139 QHKTSTVPVGDKGTQ
+1139 
-1154 KDVTRTITVHMPD
+1154 
-1167 GTKQDKTQKVTFTR
+1167 
-1181 TGTKDLVTG
+1181 
-1190 HITWSA
+1190 
-1196 WSPAQ
+1196 
-1201 EFEAYTVPVVPGYT
+1201 
-1215 PSQATV
+1215 TV

-1243 QKVMIKY
+1243 QKVLIKY

-1255 NDKVIKS
+1255 NDKAIKS
-1262 QPLEGATDQTL
+1262 QPLEGVTDQAL

-1292 KEVTFKANG
+1292 KEVTFKADG

-1345 ADENHT
+1345 ADKTHT

-1361 RDMATGQDTFD
+1361 RDMATGQDTFG
-1372 EWIPENA
+1372 EWLPENA

-1391 SDKGYTPEKTKVAR
+1391 SDKGYTSEKTKIAR
-1405 LAHITGDTNDQ
+1405 LAHITGATNDQ

-1446 VTGKTDEPIKHDSKA
+1446 VTGKTDEPIKHDNKA

-1473 VSDGFATAGKPSY
+1473 VSDDFATAGKPSY
-1486 NAEDE
+1486 NAEAE
-1491 DQHFEVHLKHGQKD
+1491 EQHFEVHLKHGQKD
-1505 VTDEYKQD
+1505 VTAEYKQD
-1513 DKRKSQVDRTIKRE
+1513 DKRKSQVERTIKRE
-1527 VIINHPKE
+1527 VIIDHPKE

-1612 TPNEQHALVRYVD
+1612 TPNEQHALVKYVD
-1625 DNNGTLLDEE
+1625 DSNGTLLAEE
-1635 DIQGVTDAAIEHTN
+1635 AIQGVTDAAIEHTN
-1649 DEKIATYRA
+1649 DDKITAYQA
-1658 KGYELVFDEL
+1658 QGYELVSDEL

-1690 HGSKVVKADPSNVN
+1690 HGSKVVKADPGNVN

-1734 GLKDLVTGKISYP
+1734 GSKDLVTGKISYP
-1747 DWDEIA
+1747 DWDEVA

-1811 ENGNQIGTQIV
+1811 ENGNQIKTQVV

-1837 DGWELLDPD
+1837 DGWELTAPD
-1846 SFPENVTFAPEE
+1846 SFPENVTFAPEK

-1864 TVKRITTTASAKTE
+1864 TVKRITMTASAKTE

>member
-28 VGVASVL
+28 VGIASVL

-56 DHLKTEAT
+56 DHLKTETT

-69 VPTKEVELTSDTETQ
+69 VPTKEVELTSGTETQ
-84 AKEAETTPV
+84 AKEAKATPV
-93 ADDKAQVTKDV
+93 ADAKAQVTKDV

-116 ETSETPTSPE
+116 ETSEAPTSPE
-126 NQTVTAKETSEAP
+126 NQTVT
-139 TSAENQ
+139 
-145 TVAPATED
+145 PATED

-188 EKDQQEEGFSVTD
+188 AKDQQEGGFSVTD
-201 PDYSKYSYAGK
+201 PDYSKYSYAGT

-256 NVILTNNGSFNAYEY
+256 NVVLTDNGSFNAYEY
-271 YTVYRG
+271 YTAYRG
-277 WPLLGNYTTEV
+277 WSLWGNYTTEV

-298 DNELDIGHIINDGSR
+298 DNKLDIGHIINDGSR
-313 KNTIM
+313 NTIT

-323 TEDRTLYTP
+323 TKNETPYTP
-332 VFVGGHSGIEE
+332 VFVGGHSGIEK

-393 EEGKFLYAK
+393 EKGKFLYAK

-429 KELDNQ
+429 KELDDQ

-443 DNSKYPVDKYTM
+443 DNSKYPADKYTM
-455 KVGETREYRNVTI
+455 KVGETRKYGNVTI

-491 YDEDGNY
+491 YDENGNY

-510 AAKASLPTVPQKF
+510 AAKASLPKVPKEF
-523 TQGNIEYTLV
+523 TRGNIEYTLV

-551 GIETKVTQATYTL
+551 GIETKVTQDTYTL

-597 EITKQTSPSKES
+597 KITKQTSPSKES
-609 YAAVNSPVISGYYAT
+609 YAAVNSPVILGYYAT
-624 TTELSGQKAE
+624 TTKLSGQKAE
-634 PKNTTQKIIYHKL
+634 PKNATQKIIYHKL
-647 GKIVAKDSQGN
+647 GKIIAKDSQGN

-697 LDQDTVLNYG
+697 LGQDTVLNYG

-720 TAQKYITDAQGN
+720 TAQKYITDAQGD
-732 DLETVETGA
+732 DLETIETGA
-741 YNTEISH
+741 HNTEISH
-748 KKVAEQ
+748 KKVTEQ

-759 AKGYEYDVTDQGFS
+759 AKGYEYDVTDQGFL

-789 KLVHGTK
+789 KLVHGMQ
-796 AEIESKQITR
+796 AGIESKQITR

-850 EVDLPSHKGYKIDET
+850 EVDLPAHKGYKIDET

-885 GKKIDVKYIPLE
+885 GKKIAVKYIPLE

-911 LLDEE
+911 LLDKE

-924 AIEHTNDEK
+924 AIEHTNDAK

-945 FDELANESDPHF
+945 FDELANESDLHF

-999 NQDKMQK
+999 NQDKTQK
-1006 VTFTRTGTKDLVTGH
+1006 VTFTRTGNKDLMTGH

-1044 TPSKATVKST
+1044 TPR
-1054 PVTADDKD
+1054 
-1062 TSITIDY
+1062 
-1069 TANAQKMLIK
+1069 
-1079 YIDVDDNDKVIKSQ
+1079 
-1093 PLEGVTD
+1093 
-1100 QTLATNIE
+1100 QT
-1108 VPANY
+1108 
-1113 ELVANQALPKEV
+1113 
-1125 TLKANGNEPIIVKV
+1125 
-1139 QHKTSTVPVGDKGTQ
+1139 
-1154 KDVTRTITVHMPD
+1154 
-1167 GTKQDKTQKVTFTR
+1167 
-1181 TGTKDLVTG
+1181 
-1190 HITWSA
+1190 
-1196 WSPAQ
+1196 
-1201 EFEAYTVPVVPGYT
+1201 
-1215 PSQATV
+1215 TV

-1243 QKVMIKY
+1243 QKVLIKY

-1255 NDKVIKS
+1255 NDKAIKS
-1262 QPLEGATDQTL
+1262 QPLEGVTDQAL

-1292 KEVTFKANG
+1292 KEVTFKADG

-1345 ADENHT
+1345 ADKTHT

-1361 RDMATGQDTFD
+1361 RDMATGQDTFG
-1372 EWIPENA
+1372 EWLPENA

-1391 SDKGYTPEKTKVAR
+1391 SDKGYTSEKTKIAR
-1405 LAHITGDTNDQ
+1405 LAHITGATNDQ

-1446 VTGKTDEPIKHDSKA
+1446 VTGKTDEPIKHDNKA

-1473 VSDGFATAGKPSY
+1473 VSDDFATAGKPSY
-1486 NAEDE
+1486 NAEAE
-1491 DQHFEVHLKHGQKD
+1491 EQHFEVHLKHGQKD
-1505 VTDEYKQD
+1505 VTAEYKQD
-1513 DKRKSQVDRTIKRE
+1513 DKRKSQVERTIKRE
-1527 VIINHPKE
+1527 VIIDHPKE

-1612 TPNEQHALVRYVD
+1612 TPNEQHALVKYVD
-1625 DNNGTLLDEE
+1625 DSNGTLLAEE
-1635 DIQGVTDAAIEHTN
+1635 AIQGVTDAAIEHTN
-1649 DEKIATYRA
+1649 DDKITAYQA
-1658 KGYELVFDEL
+1658 QGYELVSDEL

-1690 HGSKVVKADPSNVN
+1690 HGSKVVKADPGNVN

-1734 GLKDLVTGKISYP
+1734 GSKDLVTGKISYP

-1811 ENGNQIGTQIV
+1811 ENGNQIKTQVV

-1837 DGWELLDPD
+1837 DGWELTAPD

-1864 TVKRITTTASAKTE
+1864 TVKRITMTASAKTE

-1887 KQEVVNDTT
+1887 KQEVVNDIT

>member
-28 VGVASVL
+28 VGIASVL

-56 DHLKTEAT
+56 DHLKTETT

-69 VPTKEVELTSDTETQ
+69 VPTKEVELTSGTETQ
-84 AKEAETTPV
+84 AKEAKTTPV
-93 ADDKAQVTKDV
+93 ADAKAQVTKDV

-116 ETSETPTSPE
+116 ETSEAPTSPE
-126 NQTVTAKETSEAP
+126 NQTVT
-139 TSAENQ
+139 
-145 TVAPATED
+145 PATED

-188 EKDQQEEGFSVTD
+188 AKDQQEGGFSVTD
-201 PDYSKYSYAGK
+201 PDYSKYSYAGT

-256 NVILTNNGSFNAYEY
+256 NVVLTDNGSFNAYEY
-271 YTVYRG
+271 YTAYRG
-277 WPLLGNYTTEV
+277 WSLWGNYTTEV

-298 DNELDIGHIINDGSR
+298 DNKLDIGHIINDGSR
-313 KNTIM
+313 NTIT

-323 TEDRTLYTP
+323 TKNETPYTP
-332 VFVGGHSGIEE
+332 VFVGGHSGIEK

-393 EEGKFLYAK
+393 EKGKFLYAK

-429 KELDNQ
+429 KELDDQ

-443 DNSKYPVDKYTM
+443 DNSKYPADKYTM
-455 KVGETREYRNVTI
+455 KVGETRKYGNVTI

-491 YDEDGNY
+491 YDENGNY

-510 AAKASLPTVPQKF
+510 AAKASLPKVPKEF
-523 TQGNIEYTLV
+523 TRGNIEYTLV

-551 GIETKVTQATYTL
+551 GIETKVTQDTYTL

-597 EITKQTSPSKES
+597 KITKQTSPSKES
-609 YAAVNSPVISGYYAT
+609 YAAVNSPVILGYYAT
-624 TTELSGQKAE
+624 TTKLSGQKAE

-647 GKIVAKDSQGN
+647 GKIIAQDSQGN

-697 LDQDTVLNYG
+697 LGQDTVLNYG

-720 TAQKYITDAQGN
+720 TAQKYITDAQGD
-732 DLETVETGA
+732 DLETIETGA
-741 YNTEISH
+741 HNTEISH
-748 KKVAEQ
+748 KKVTEQ

-759 AKGYEYDVTDQGFS
+759 AKGYEYDVTDQGFL

-789 KLVHGTK
+789 KLVHGMQ
-796 AEIESKQITR
+796 AGIESKQITR

-850 EVDLPSHKGYKIDET
+850 EVDLPAHKGYKIDET

-885 GKKIDVKYIPLE
+885 GKKIAVKYIPLE

-911 LLDEE
+911 LLDKE

-924 AIEHTNDEK
+924 AIEHTNDAK

-945 FDELANESDPHF
+945 FDELANESDLHF

-999 NQDKMQK
+999 NQDKTQK
-1006 VTFTRTGTKDLVTGH
+1006 VTFTRTGNKDLMTGH

-1044 TPSKATVKST
+1044 TPR
-1054 PVTADDKD
+1054 
-1062 TSITIDY
+1062 
-1069 TANAQKMLIK
+1069 
-1079 YIDVDDNDKVIKSQ
+1079 
-1093 PLEGVTD
+1093 
-1100 QTLATNIE
+1100 QT
-1108 VPANY
+1108 
-1113 ELVANQALPKEV
+1113 
-1125 TLKANGNEPIIVKV
+1125 
-1139 QHKTSTVPVGDKGTQ
+1139 
-1154 KDVTRTITVHMPD
+1154 
-1167 GTKQDKTQKVTFTR
+1167 
-1181 TGTKDLVTG
+1181 
-1190 HITWSA
+1190 
-1196 WSPAQ
+1196 
-1201 EFEAYTVPVVPGYT
+1201 
-1215 PSQATV
+1215 TV

-1243 QKVMIKY
+1243 QKVLIKY

-1255 NDKVIKS
+1255 NDKAIKS
-1262 QPLEGATDQTL
+1262 QPLEGVTDQAL

-1292 KEVTFKANG
+1292 KEVTFKADG

-1345 ADENHT
+1345 ADKTHT

-1361 RDMATGQDTFD
+1361 RDMATGQDTFG
-1372 EWIPENA
+1372 EWLPENA

-1391 SDKGYTPEKTKVAR
+1391 SDKGYTSEKTKIAR
-1405 LAHITGDTNDQ
+1405 LAHITGATNDQ

-1446 VTGKTDEPIKHDSKA
+1446 VTGKTDEPIKHDNKA

-1473 VSDGFATAGKPSY
+1473 VSDDFATAGKPSY
-1486 NAEDE
+1486 NAEAE
-1491 DQHFEVHLKHGQKD
+1491 EQHFEVHLKHGQKD
-1505 VTDEYKQD
+1505 VTAEYKQD
-1513 DKRKSQVDRTIKRE
+1513 DKRKSQVERTIKRE
-1527 VIINHPKE
+1527 VIIDHPKE

-1612 TPNEQHALVRYVD
+1612 TPNEQHALVKYVD
-1625 DNNGTLLDEE
+1625 DSNGTLLAEE
-1635 DIQGVTDAAIEHTN
+1635 AIQGVTDAAIEHTN
-1649 DEKIATYRA
+1649 DDKITAYQA
-1658 KGYELVFDEL
+1658 QGYELVSDEL

-1690 HGSKVVKADPSNVN
+1690 HGSKVVKADPGNVN

-1734 GLKDLVTGKISYP
+1734 GSKDLVTGKISYP

-1811 ENGNQIGTQIV
+1811 ENGNQIKTQVV

-1837 DGWELLDPD
+1837 DGWELTAPD
-1846 SFPENVTFAPEE
+1846 SFPENVTFAPEK

-1864 TVKRITTTASAKTE
+1864 TVKRITMTASAKTE

>member
-28 VGVASVL
+28 VGIASVL

-56 DHLKTEAT
+56 DHLKTETT

-69 VPTKEVELTSDTETQ
+69 VPTKEVELTSGTETQ
-84 AKEAETTPV
+84 AKEAKTTPV
-93 ADDKAQVTKDV
+93 ADAKAQVTKDV

-116 ETSETPTSPE
+116 ETSEAPTSPE
-126 NQTVTAKETSEAP
+126 NQTVT
-139 TSAENQ
+139 
-145 TVAPATED
+145 PATED

-188 EKDQQEEGFSVTD
+188 AKDQQEGGFSVTD
-201 PDYSKYSYAGK
+201 PDYSKYSYAGT

-256 NVILTNNGSFNAYEY
+256 NVVLTDNGSFNAYEY
-271 YTVYRG
+271 YTAYRG
-277 WPLLGNYTTEV
+277 WSLWGNYTTEV

-298 DNELDIGHIINDGSR
+298 DNKLDIGHIINDGSR
-313 KNTIM
+313 NTIT

-323 TEDRTLYTP
+323 TKNETPYTP
-332 VFVGGHSGIEE
+332 VFVGGHSGIEK

-393 EEGKFLYAK
+393 EKGKFLYAK

-429 KELDNQ
+429 KELDDQ

-443 DNSKYPVDKYTM
+443 DNSKYPADKYTM
-455 KVGETREYRNVTI
+455 KVGETRKYGNVTI

-491 YDEDGNY
+491 YDENGNY

-510 AAKASLPTVPQKF
+510 AAKASLPKVPKEF
-523 TQGNIEYTLV
+523 TRGNIEYTLV

-551 GIETKVTQATYTL
+551 GIETKVTQDTYTL

-597 EITKQTSPSKES
+597 KITKQTSPSKES
-609 YAAVNSPVISGYYAT
+609 YAAVNSPVILGYYAT
-624 TTELSGQKAE
+624 TTKLSGQKAE
-634 PKNTTQKIIYHKL
+634 PKNATQKIIYHKL
-647 GKIVAKDSQGN
+647 GKIIAKDSQGN

-671 ATKIK
+671 ATKIN

-697 LDQDTVLNYG
+697 LGQDTVLNYG

-720 TAQKYITDAQGN
+720 TAQKYITDAQGD
-732 DLETVETGA
+732 DLETIETGA
-741 YNTEISH
+741 HNTEISH
-748 KKVAEQ
+748 KKVTEQ

-759 AKGYEYDVTDQGFS
+759 AKGYEYDVTDQGFL

-789 KLVHGTK
+789 KLVHGMQ
-796 AEIESKQITR
+796 AGIESKQITR

-850 EVDLPSHKGYKIDET
+850 EVDLPAHKGYKIDET

-885 GKKIDVKYIPLE
+885 GKKIAVKYIPLE

-911 LLDEE
+911 LLDKE

-924 AIEHTNDEK
+924 AIEHTNDAK

-945 FDELANESDPHF
+945 FDELANESDLHF

-999 NQDKMQK
+999 NQDKTQK
-1006 VTFTRTGTKDLVTGH
+1006 VTFTRTGNKDLMTGH

-1044 TPSKATVKST
+1044 TPR
-1054 PVTADDKD
+1054 
-1062 TSITIDY
+1062 
-1069 TANAQKMLIK
+1069 
-1079 YIDVDDNDKVIKSQ
+1079 
-1093 PLEGVTD
+1093 
-1100 QTLATNIE
+1100 QT
-1108 VPANY
+1108 
-1113 ELVANQALPKEV
+1113 
-1125 TLKANGNEPIIVKV
+1125 
-1139 QHKTSTVPVGDKGTQ
+1139 
-1154 KDVTRTITVHMPD
+1154 
-1167 GTKQDKTQKVTFTR
+1167 
-1181 TGTKDLVTG
+1181 
-1190 HITWSA
+1190 
-1196 WSPAQ
+1196 
-1201 EFEAYTVPVVPGYT
+1201 
-1215 PSQATV
+1215 TV

-1243 QKVMIKY
+1243 QKVLIKY

-1255 NDKVIKS
+1255 NDKAIKS
-1262 QPLEGATDQTL
+1262 QPLEGVTDQAL

-1292 KEVTFKANG
+1292 KEVTFKADG

-1345 ADENHT
+1345 ADKTHT

-1361 RDMATGQDTFD
+1361 RDMATGQDTFG
-1372 EWIPENA
+1372 EWLPENA

-1391 SDKGYTPEKTKVAR
+1391 SDKGYTSEKTKIAR
-1405 LAHITGDTNDQ
+1405 LAHITGATNDQ

-1446 VTGKTDEPIKHDSKA
+1446 VTGKTDEPIKHDNKA

-1473 VSDGFATAGKPSY
+1473 VSDDFATAGKPSY
-1486 NAEDE
+1486 NAEAE
-1491 DQHFEVHLKHGQKD
+1491 EQHFEVHLKHGQKD
-1505 VTDEYKQD
+1505 VTAEYKQD
-1513 DKRKSQVDRTIKRE
+1513 DKRKSQVERTIKRE
-1527 VIINHPKE
+1527 VIIDHPKE

-1612 TPNEQHALVRYVD
+1612 TPNEQHALVKYVD
-1625 DNNGTLLDEE
+1625 DSNGTLLAEE
-1635 DIQGVTDAAIEHTN
+1635 AIQGVTDAVIEHTN
-1649 DEKIATYRA
+1649 DDKITAYQA
-1658 KGYELVFDEL
+1658 QGYELVSDEL

-1690 HGSKVVKADPSNVN
+1690 HGSKVVKADPGNVN

-1734 GLKDLVTGKISYP
+1734 GSKDLVTGKISYP

-1811 ENGNQIGTQIV
+1811 ENGNQIKTQVV

-1837 DGWELLDPD
+1837 DGWELTAPD
-1846 SFPENVTFAPEE
+1846 SFPENVTFAPEK

-1864 TVKRITTTASAKTE
+1864 TVKRITMTASAKTE

>member
-1 MLSRNNNKLLI
+1 MLSPNNNKLLI

-28 VGVASVL
+28 VGIASVL

-56 DHLKTEAT
+56 DHLKTETT

-69 VPTKEVELTSDTETQ
+69 VPTKEVELTSGTETQ
-84 AKEAETTPV
+84 AKEAKTTPV
-93 ADDKAQVTKDV
+93 ADAKAQVTKDV

-116 ETSETPTSPE
+116 ETSEAPTSPE
-126 NQTVTAKETSEAP
+126 NQTVT
-139 TSAENQ
+139 
-145 TVAPATED
+145 PATED

-188 EKDQQEEGFSVTD
+188 AKDQQEGGFSVTD
-201 PDYSKYSYAGK
+201 PDYSKYSYAGT

-256 NVILTNNGSFNAYEY
+256 NVVLTDNGSFNAYEY
-271 YTVYRG
+271 YTAYRG
-277 WPLLGNYTTEV
+277 WSLWGNYTTEV

-298 DNELDIGHIINDGSR
+298 DNKLDIGHIINDGSR
-313 KNTIM
+313 NTIT

-323 TEDRTLYTP
+323 TKNETPYTP
-332 VFVGGHSGIEE
+332 VFVGGHSGIEK

-393 EEGKFLYAK
+393 EKGKFLYAK

-429 KELDNQ
+429 KELDDQ

-443 DNSKYPVDKYTM
+443 DNSKYPADKYTM
-455 KVGETREYRNVTI
+455 KVGETRKYGNVTI

-491 YDEDGNY
+491 YDENGNY

-510 AAKASLPTVPQKF
+510 AAKASLPKVPKEF
-523 TQGNIEYTLV
+523 TRGNIEYTLV

-551 GIETKVTQATYTL
+551 GIETKVTQDTYTL

-597 EITKQTSPSKES
+597 KITKQTSPSKES
-609 YAAVNSPVISGYYAT
+609 YAAVNSPVILGYYAT
-624 TTELSGQKAE
+624 TTKLSGQKAE
-634 PKNTTQKIIYHKL
+634 PKNATQKIIYHKL
-647 GKIVAKDSQGN
+647 GKIIAKDSQGN

-697 LDQDTVLNYG
+697 LGQDTVLNYG

-720 TAQKYITDAQGN
+720 TAQKYITDAQGD
-732 DLETVETGA
+732 DLETIETGA
-741 YNTEISH
+741 HNTEISH
-748 KKVAEQ
+748 KKVTEQ

-759 AKGYEYDVTDQGFS
+759 AKGYEYDVTDQGFL

-789 KLVHGTK
+789 KLVHGMQ
-796 AEIESKQITR
+796 AGIESKQITR

-850 EVDLPSHKGYKIDET
+850 EVDLPAHKGYKIDET

-885 GKKIDVKYIPLE
+885 GKKIAVKYIPLE

-911 LLDEE
+911 LLDKE

-924 AIEHTNDEK
+924 AIEHTNDAK

-945 FDELANESDPHF
+945 FDELANESDLHF

-999 NQDKMQK
+999 NQDKTQK
-1006 VTFTRTGTKDLVTGH
+1006 VTFTRTGNKDLMTGH

-1044 TPSKATVKST
+1044 TPR
-1054 PVTADDKD
+1054 
-1062 TSITIDY
+1062 
-1069 TANAQKMLIK
+1069 
-1079 YIDVDDNDKVIKSQ
+1079 
-1093 PLEGVTD
+1093 
-1100 QTLATNIE
+1100 QT
-1108 VPANY
+1108 
-1113 ELVANQALPKEV
+1113 
-1125 TLKANGNEPIIVKV
+1125 
-1139 QHKTSTVPVGDKGTQ
+1139 
-1154 KDVTRTITVHMPD
+1154 
-1167 GTKQDKTQKVTFTR
+1167 
-1181 TGTKDLVTG
+1181 
-1190 HITWSA
+1190 
-1196 WSPAQ
+1196 
-1201 EFEAYTVPVVPGYT
+1201 
-1215 PSQATV
+1215 TV

-1243 QKVMIKY
+1243 QKVLIKY

-1255 NDKVIKS
+1255 NDKAIKS
-1262 QPLEGATDQTL
+1262 QPLEGVTDQAL

-1292 KEVTFKANG
+1292 KEVTFKADG

-1345 ADENHT
+1345 ADKTHT

-1361 RDMATGQDTFD
+1361 RDMATGQDTFG
-1372 EWIPENA
+1372 EWLPENA

-1391 SDKGYTPEKTKVAR
+1391 SDKGYTSEKTKIAR
-1405 LAHITGDTNDQ
+1405 LAHITGATNDQ

-1446 VTGKTDEPIKHDSKA
+1446 VTGKTDEPIKHDNKA

-1473 VSDGFATAGKPSY
+1473 VSDDFATAGKPSY
-1486 NAEDE
+1486 NAEAE
-1491 DQHFEVHLKHGQKD
+1491 EQHFEVHLKHGQKD
-1505 VTDEYKQD
+1505 VTAEYKQD
-1513 DKRKSQVDRTIKRE
+1513 DKRKSQVERTIKRE
-1527 VIINHPKE
+1527 VIIDHPKE

-1612 TPNEQHALVRYVD
+1612 TPNEQHALVKYVD
-1625 DNNGTLLDEE
+1625 DSNGTLLAEE
-1635 DIQGVTDAAIEHTN
+1635 AIQGVTDAAIEHTN
-1649 DEKIATYRA
+1649 DDKITAYQA
-1658 KGYELVFDEL
+1658 QGYELVSDEL
-1668 ANESDPHFNAEDEA
+1668 ANESDLHFNAEDEA

-1690 HGSKVVKADPSNVN
+1690 HGSKVVKADPGNVN

-1734 GLKDLVTGKISYP
+1734 GSKDLVTGKISYP

-1811 ENGNQIGTQIV
+1811 ENGNQIKTQVV

-1837 DGWELLDPD
+1837 DGWELTAPD
-1846 SFPENVTFAPEE
+1846 SFPENVTFAPEK

-1864 TVKRITTTASAKTE
+1864 TVKRITMTASAKTE

>member
-69 VPTKEVELTSDTETQ
+69 VPTKEVELTSGTETQ
-84 AKEAETTPV
+84 AKEAKTTPV
-93 ADDKAQVTKDV
+93 ADAKAQVTKDV
-104 KEQAPTQTVTAK
+104 KEQ
-116 ETSETPTSPE
+116 TPT
-126 NQTVTAKETSEAP
+126 QTVTAKETSEAP
-139 TSAENQ
+139 TSPENQ

-158 QSFNVEK
+158 QPFNVEK

-188 EKDQQEEGFSVTD
+188 AKDQQEEGFSVTD
-201 PDYSKYSYAGK
+201 LDYSKYSYAGT

-238 NGEHGIVFT
+238 NGESGIVFT

-256 NVILTNNGSFNAYEY
+256 NIILTNNGSFNAYEY
-271 YTVYRG
+271 YTVHRG
-277 WPLLGNYTTEV
+277 WPILGNHTTEV
-288 KRKKYVIRYG
+288 ERKKYVIRYG
-298 DNELDIGHIINDGSR
+298 DNKLNIGRIINDGSR
-313 KNTIM
+313 NTIT

-323 TEDRTLYTP
+323 AYTRQSGWDYYTEPYLP
-332 VFVGGHSGIEE
+332 VFVGGHSGIENNK
-343 ISGNGYGVLSIYTP
+343 GDGYTTISIYPP
-357 QVVEQKAKINNG
+357 QVVEQKAKVNNG

-393 EEGKFLYAK
+393 EKGKFLYAK

-412 KDVVLVNNY
+412 KGVVLVNNY
-421 HDGVTVVY
+421 HDGVTVKYTEV
-429 KELDNQ
+429 DDQ
-435 GTMEVNVY
+435 GTMRYEFLDDDGIAKYLYNDSANRNETGGTLDVGQSLLY
-443 DNSKYPVDKYTM
+443 IGDRSKYH
-455 KVGETREYRNVTI
+455 I
-468 ANPYVQQTTDIT
+468 SNPYVQQTTDIT
-480 YEYRKLGSVEL
+480 YEYRKLGSVGL
-491 YDEDGNY
+491 YDENGNY
-498 LDQKQYVNDAND
+498 LGQKQYVNDAND
-510 AAKASLPTVPQKF
+510 AAKASLPKVPKEF
-523 TQGNIEYTLV
+523 TRGNIEYTLV

-551 GIETKVTQATYTL
+551 GIETKVTQDTYTL

-597 EITKQTSPSKES
+597 KITKQTSPSKES
-609 YAAVNSPVISGYYAT
+609 YAAVNSPVILGYYAT
-624 TTELSGQKAE
+624 TTKLSGQKAE
-634 PKNTTQKIIYHKL
+634 PKNATQTIIYHKL
-647 GKIVAKDSQGN
+647 GKIIAQDSQGN
-658 ILTTVDYENAAND
+658 ILTTVDYENAAAD

-697 LDQDTVLNYG
+697 LGQDTVLNYG

-720 TAQKYITDAQGN
+720 TAQKYITDAQGD
-732 DLETVETGA
+732 DLETIETGA
-741 YNTEISH
+741 HNTEISH

-796 AEIESKQITR
+796 EEIEPKQITR
-806 EIHIHHPKQEEV
+806 EIHIHHPKQEKEV

-836 EVSPTSAWNFANFE
+836 EVSPTSTWNFANFE

-885 GKKIDVKYIPLE
+885 GKKIAVKYIPLE

-945 FDELANESDPHF
+945 SDELANESDPHF

-990 ITVHMPDGT
+990 ITVHMPNGT
-999 NQDKMQK
+999 N
-1006 VTFTRTGTKDLVTGH
+1006 
-1021 ITWSAWSPAQ
+1021 
-1031 EFEAYTVPVVPGY
+1031 
-1044 TPSKATVKST
+1044 
-1054 PVTADDKD
+1054 
-1062 TSITIDY
+1062 
-1069 TANAQKMLIK
+1069 
-1079 YIDVDDNDKVIKSQ
+1079 
-1093 PLEGVTD
+1093 
-1100 QTLATNIE
+1100 
-1108 VPANY
+1108 
-1113 ELVANQALPKEV
+1113 
-1125 TLKANGNEPIIVKV
+1125 
-1139 QHKTSTVPVGDKGTQ
+1139 
-1154 KDVTRTITVHMPD
+1154 
-1167 GTKQDKTQKVTFTR
+1167 QDKTQKVTFTR

-1190 HITWSA
+1190 HITWSV

-1201 EFEAYTVPVVPGYT
+1201 EFEAYTAPVVPGYT

-1221 KSTPVTADDKDTS
+1221 KNTPVTADDKDTS
-1234 ITIDYTANA
+1234 ITITYTANV
-1243 QKVMIKY
+1243 QKVLIKY

-1255 NDKVIKS
+1255 NDKAIKS
-1262 QPLEGATDQTL
+1262 QSLEAVTDQTL

-1292 KEVTFKANG
+1292 KEVTFKADG

-1345 ADENHT
+1345 ADKTHT

-1361 RDMATGQDTFD
+1361 RDMATGQETFGK
-1372 EWIPENA
+1372 WIPENA

-1416 REVVNF
+1416 REIINF

-1431 HYIDDTTGKKLEDVH
+1431 HYIDDMTGKKLEDVH
-1446 VTGKTDEPIKHDSKA
+1446 VTGKTDEPIKHDNKA

-1473 VSDGFATAGKPSY
+1473 VFDDFATAGKPSY
-1486 NAEDE
+1486 NAKDE
-1491 DQHFEVHLKHGQKD
+1491 EQHFEVHLKHGQKD
-1505 VTDEYKQD
+1505 VTAEYKQD
-1513 DKRKSQVDRTIKRE
+1513 DKRKSQVERTIKRE
-1527 VIINHPKE
+1527 VIIDHPKE
-1535 AAESYVQT
+1535 AAASYVQT

-1558 EKPGEWIPEENT
+1558 EKPGEWISEENT

-1612 TPNEQHALVRYVD
+1612 TPNEQHALVKYAD

-1635 DIQGVTDAAIEHTN
+1635 AIQGVTDAAIEHTN
-1649 DEKIATYRA
+1649 DDKIATYRA

-1753 TKVFPQDDVPQY
+1753 TKAFPQDDVPQY

-1811 ENGNQIGTQIV
+1811 ENGNQIKTQIV

-1837 DGWELLDPD
+1837 DGWELTAPD
-1846 SFPENVTFAPEE
+1846 SFPEKVTFAPEE

-1887 KQEVVNDTT
+1887 KQEVVNDIT

>member
-28 VGVASVL
+28 VGIASVL

-56 DHLKTEAT
+56 DHLKTETT

-69 VPTKEVELTSDTETQ
+69 VPTKEVELTSGTETQ
-84 AKEAETTPV
+84 AKEAKTTPV
-93 ADDKAQVTKDV
+93 ADAKAQVTKDV

-116 ETSETPTSPE
+116 ETSEAPTSPE
-126 NQTVTAKETSEAP
+126 NQTVT
-139 TSAENQ
+139 
-145 TVAPATED
+145 PATED

-188 EKDQQEEGFSVTD
+188 AKDQQEGGFSVTD
-201 PDYSKYSYAGK
+201 PDYSKYSYAGT

-256 NVILTNNGSFNAYEY
+256 NVVLTDNGSFNAYEY
-271 YTVYRG
+271 YTAYRG
-277 WPLLGNYTTEV
+277 WSLWGNYTTEV

-298 DNELDIGHIINDGSR
+298 DNKLDIGHIINDGSR
-313 KNTIM
+313 NTIT

-323 TEDRTLYTP
+323 TKNETPYTP
-332 VFVGGHSGIEE
+332 VFVGGHSGIEK

-393 EEGKFLYAK
+393 EKGKFLYAK

-429 KELDNQ
+429 KELDDQ

-443 DNSKYPVDKYTM
+443 DNSKYPADKYTM
-455 KVGETREYRNVTI
+455 KVGETRKYGNVTI

-491 YDEDGNY
+491 YDENGNY

-510 AAKASLPTVPQKF
+510 AAKASLPKVPKEF
-523 TQGNIEYTLV
+523 TRGNIEYTLV

-551 GIETKVTQATYTL
+551 GIETKVTQDTYTL

-597 EITKQTSPSKES
+597 KITKQTSPSKES
-609 YAAVNSPVISGYYAT
+609 YAAVNSPVILGYYAT
-624 TTELSGQKAE
+624 TTKLSGQKAE
-634 PKNTTQKIIYHKL
+634 PKNATQKIIYHKL
-647 GKIVAKDSQGN
+647 GKIIAKDSQGN

-697 LDQDTVLNYG
+697 LGQDTVLNYG

-720 TAQKYITDAQGN
+720 TAQKYITDAQGD
-732 DLETVETGA
+732 DLETIETGA
-741 YNTEISH
+741 HNTEISH
-748 KKVAEQ
+748 KKVTEQ

-759 AKGYEYDVTDQGFS
+759 AKGYEYDVTDQGFL

-789 KLVHGTK
+789 KLVHGMQ
-796 AEIESKQITR
+796 AGIESKQITR

-850 EVDLPSHKGYKIDET
+850 EVDLPAHKGYKIDET

-870 NGKVVAKTVTPDEED
+870 NGKVVPKTVTPDEED
-885 GKKIDVKYIPLE
+885 GKKIAVKYIPLE

-911 LLDEE
+911 LLDKE

-924 AIEHTNDEK
+924 AIEHTNDAK

-945 FDELANESDPHF
+945 FDELANESDLHF

-999 NQDKMQK
+999 NQDKTQK
-1006 VTFTRTGTKDLVTGH
+1006 VTFTRTGNKDLMTGH

-1044 TPSKATVKST
+1044 TPR
-1054 PVTADDKD
+1054 
-1062 TSITIDY
+1062 
-1069 TANAQKMLIK
+1069 
-1079 YIDVDDNDKVIKSQ
+1079 
-1093 PLEGVTD
+1093 
-1100 QTLATNIE
+1100 QT
-1108 VPANY
+1108 
-1113 ELVANQALPKEV
+1113 
-1125 TLKANGNEPIIVKV
+1125 
-1139 QHKTSTVPVGDKGTQ
+1139 
-1154 KDVTRTITVHMPD
+1154 
-1167 GTKQDKTQKVTFTR
+1167 
-1181 TGTKDLVTG
+1181 
-1190 HITWSA
+1190 
-1196 WSPAQ
+1196 
-1201 EFEAYTVPVVPGYT
+1201 
-1215 PSQATV
+1215 TV

-1243 QKVMIKY
+1243 QKVLIKY

-1255 NDKVIKS
+1255 NDKAIKS
-1262 QPLEGATDQTL
+1262 QPLEGVTDQAL

-1292 KEVTFKANG
+1292 KEVTFKADG

-1345 ADENHT
+1345 ADKTHT

-1361 RDMATGQDTFD
+1361 RDMATGQDTFG
-1372 EWIPENA
+1372 EWLPENA

-1391 SDKGYTPEKTKVAR
+1391 SDKGYTSEKTKIAR
-1405 LAHITGDTNDQ
+1405 LAHITGATNDQ

-1446 VTGKTDEPIKHDSKA
+1446 VTGKTDEPIKHDNKA

-1473 VSDGFATAGKPSY
+1473 VSDDFATAGKPSY
-1486 NAEDE
+1486 NAEAE
-1491 DQHFEVHLKHGQKD
+1491 EQHFEVHLKHGQKD
-1505 VTDEYKQD
+1505 VTAEYKQD
-1513 DKRKSQVDRTIKRE
+1513 DKRKSQVERTIKRE
-1527 VIINHPKE
+1527 VIIDHPKE

-1612 TPNEQHALVRYVD
+1612 TPNEQHALVKYVD
-1625 DNNGTLLDEE
+1625 DSNGTLLAEE
-1635 DIQGVTDAAIEHTN
+1635 AIQGVTDAAIEHTN
-1649 DEKIATYRA
+1649 DDKITAYQA
-1658 KGYELVFDEL
+1658 QGYELVSDEL

-1690 HGSKVVKADPSNVN
+1690 HGSKVVKADPGNVN

-1734 GLKDLVTGKISYP
+1734 GSKDLVTGKISYP

-1811 ENGNQIGTQIV
+1811 ENGNQIKTQVV

-1837 DGWELLDPD
+1837 DGWELTAPD
-1846 SFPENVTFAPEE
+1846 SFPENVTFAPEK

-1864 TVKRITTTASAKTE
+1864 TVKRITMTASAKTE

>member
-1 MLSRNNNKLLI
+1 MLNNNKLLI

-28 VGVASVL
+28 VGIASVL

-56 DHLKTEAT
+56 DHLKTETT

-69 VPTKEVELTSDTETQ
+69 VPTKEVELTSGTETQ
-84 AKEAETTPV
+84 AKEAKTTPV
-93 ADDKAQVTKDV
+93 ADAKAQVTKDV

-116 ETSETPTSPE
+116 ETSEAPTSPE
-126 NQTVTAKETSEAP
+126 NQTVT
-139 TSAENQ
+139 
-145 TVAPATED
+145 PATED

-188 EKDQQEEGFSVTD
+188 AKDQQEGGFSVTD
-201 PDYSKYSYAGK
+201 PDYSKYSYAGT

-256 NVILTNNGSFNAYEY
+256 NVVLTDNGSFNAYEY
-271 YTVYRG
+271 YTAYRG
-277 WPLLGNYTTEV
+277 WSLWGNYTTEV

-298 DNELDIGHIINDGSR
+298 DNKLDIGHIINDGSR
-313 KNTIM
+313 NTIT

-323 TEDRTLYTP
+323 TKNETPYTP
-332 VFVGGHSGIEE
+332 VFVGGHSGIEK

-393 EEGKFLYAK
+393 EKGKFLYAK

-429 KELDNQ
+429 KELDDQ

-443 DNSKYPVDKYTM
+443 DNSKYPADKYTM
-455 KVGETREYRNVTI
+455 KVGETRKYGNVTI

-491 YDEDGNY
+491 YDENGNY

-510 AAKASLPTVPQKF
+510 AAKASLPKVPKEF
-523 TQGNIEYTLV
+523 TRGNIEYTLV

-551 GIETKVTQATYTL
+551 GIETKVTQDTYTL

-597 EITKQTSPSKES
+597 KITKQTSPSKES
-609 YAAVNSPVISGYYAT
+609 YAAVNSPVILGYYAT
-624 TTELSGQKAE
+624 TTKLSGQKAE
-634 PKNTTQKIIYHKL
+634 PKNATQKIIYHKL
-647 GKIVAKDSQGN
+647 GKIIAKDSQGN

-697 LDQDTVLNYG
+697 LGQDTVLNYG

-720 TAQKYITDAQGN
+720 TAQKYITDAQGD
-732 DLETVETGA
+732 DLETIETGA
-741 YNTEISH
+741 HNTEISH
-748 KKVAEQ
+748 KKVTEQ

-759 AKGYEYDVTDQGFS
+759 AKGYEYDVTDQGFL

-789 KLVHGTK
+789 KLVHGMQ
-796 AEIESKQITR
+796 AGIESKQITR

-850 EVDLPSHKGYKIDET
+850 EVDLPAHKGYKIDET

-885 GKKIDVKYIPLE
+885 GKKIAVKYIPLE

-911 LLDEE
+911 LLDKE

-924 AIEHTNDEK
+924 AIEHTNDAK

-945 FDELANESDPHF
+945 FDELANESDLHF

-999 NQDKMQK
+999 NQDKTQK
-1006 VTFTRTGTKDLVTGH
+1006 VTFTRTGNKDLMTGH

-1044 TPSKATVKST
+1044 TPR
-1054 PVTADDKD
+1054 
-1062 TSITIDY
+1062 
-1069 TANAQKMLIK
+1069 
-1079 YIDVDDNDKVIKSQ
+1079 
-1093 PLEGVTD
+1093 
-1100 QTLATNIE
+1100 QT
-1108 VPANY
+1108 
-1113 ELVANQALPKEV
+1113 
-1125 TLKANGNEPIIVKV
+1125 
-1139 QHKTSTVPVGDKGTQ
+1139 
-1154 KDVTRTITVHMPD
+1154 
-1167 GTKQDKTQKVTFTR
+1167 
-1181 TGTKDLVTG
+1181 
-1190 HITWSA
+1190 
-1196 WSPAQ
+1196 
-1201 EFEAYTVPVVPGYT
+1201 
-1215 PSQATV
+1215 TV

-1243 QKVMIKY
+1243 QKVLIKY

-1255 NDKVIKS
+1255 NDKAIKS
-1262 QPLEGATDQTL
+1262 QPLEGVTDQAL

-1292 KEVTFKANG
+1292 KEVTFKADG

-1345 ADENHT
+1345 ADKTHT

-1361 RDMATGQDTFD
+1361 RDMATGQDTFG
-1372 EWIPENA
+1372 EWLPENA

-1391 SDKGYTPEKTKVAR
+1391 SDKGYTSEKTKIAR
-1405 LAHITGDTNDQ
+1405 LAHITGATNDQ

-1446 VTGKTDEPIKHDSKA
+1446 VTGKTDEPIKHDNKA

-1473 VSDGFATAGKPSY
+1473 VSDDFATAGKPSY
-1486 NAEDE
+1486 NAEAE
-1491 DQHFEVHLKHGQKD
+1491 EQHFEVHLKHGQKD
-1505 VTDEYKQD
+1505 VTAEYKQD
-1513 DKRKSQVDRTIKRE
+1513 DKRKSQVERTIKRE
-1527 VIINHPKE
+1527 VIIDHPKE

-1612 TPNEQHALVRYVD
+1612 TPNEQHALVKYVD
-1625 DNNGTLLDEE
+1625 DINGTLLAEE
-1635 DIQGVTDAAIEHTN
+1635 AIQGVTDAAIEHTN
-1649 DEKIATYRA
+1649 DDKITAYQA
-1658 KGYELVFDEL
+1658 QGYELVSDEL

-1690 HGSKVVKADPSNVN
+1690 HGSKVVKADPGNVN

-1734 GLKDLVTGKISYP
+1734 GSKDLVTGKISYP

-1811 ENGNQIGTQIV
+1811 ENGNQIKTQVV

-1837 DGWELLDPD
+1837 DGWELTAPD
-1846 SFPENVTFAPEE
+1846 SFPENVTFAPEK

-1864 TVKRITTTASAKTE
+1864 TVKRITMTASAKTE

>member
-28 VGVASVL
+28 VGIASVL

-56 DHLKTEAT
+56 DHLKTETT

-69 VPTKEVELTSDTETQ
+69 VPTKEVELTSGTETQ
-84 AKEAETTPV
+84 AKEAKTTPV
-93 ADDKAQVTKDV
+93 ADAKAQVTKDV

-116 ETSETPTSPE
+116 ETSEAPTSPE
-126 NQTVTAKETSEAP
+126 NQTVT
-139 TSAENQ
+139 
-145 TVAPATED
+145 PATED

-188 EKDQQEEGFSVTD
+188 AKDQQEGGFSVTD
-201 PDYSKYSYAGK
+201 PDYSKYSYAGT

-256 NVILTNNGSFNAYEY
+256 NVVLTDNGSFNAYEY
-271 YTVYRG
+271 YTAYRG
-277 WPLLGNYTTEV
+277 WSLWGNYTTEV

-298 DNELDIGHIINDGSR
+298 DNKLDIGHIINDGSR
-313 KNTIM
+313 NTIT

-323 TEDRTLYTP
+323 TKNETPYTP
-332 VFVGGHSGIEE
+332 VFVGGHSGIEK

-393 EEGKFLYAK
+393 EKGKFLYAK

-429 KELDNQ
+429 KELDDQ

-443 DNSKYPVDKYTM
+443 DNSKYPADKYTM
-455 KVGETREYRNVTI
+455 KVGETRKYGNVTI

-491 YDEDGNY
+491 YDENGNY

-510 AAKASLPTVPQKF
+510 AAKASLPKVPKEF
-523 TQGNIEYTLV
+523 TRGNIEYTLV

-551 GIETKVTQATYTL
+551 GIETKVTQDTYTL

-597 EITKQTSPSKES
+597 KITKQTSPSKES
-609 YAAVNSPVISGYYAT
+609 YAAVNSPVILGYYAT
-624 TTELSGQKAE
+624 TTKLSGQKAE
-634 PKNTTQKIIYHKL
+634 PKNATQKIIYHKL
-647 GKIVAKDSQGN
+647 GKIIAKDSQGN

-697 LDQDTVLNYG
+697 LGQDTVLNYG

-720 TAQKYITDAQGN
+720 TAQKYITDAQGD
-732 DLETVETGA
+732 DLETIETGA
-741 YNTEISH
+741 HNTEISH
-748 KKVAEQ
+748 KKVTEQ

-759 AKGYEYDVTDQGFS
+759 AKGYEYDVTDQGFL

-789 KLVHGTK
+789 KLVHGMQ
-796 AEIESKQITR
+796 AGIESKQITR

-850 EVDLPSHKGYKIDET
+850 EVDLPAHKGYKIDET

-885 GKKIDVKYIPLE
+885 GKKIAVKYIPLE

-911 LLDEE
+911 LLDKE

-924 AIEHTNDEK
+924 AIEHTNDAK

-945 FDELANESDPHF
+945 FDELANESDLHF

-999 NQDKMQK
+999 NQDKTQK
-1006 VTFTRTGTKDLVTGH
+1006 VTFTRTGNKDLMTGH

-1044 TPSKATVKST
+1044 TPR
-1054 PVTADDKD
+1054 
-1062 TSITIDY
+1062 
-1069 TANAQKMLIK
+1069 
-1079 YIDVDDNDKVIKSQ
+1079 
-1093 PLEGVTD
+1093 
-1100 QTLATNIE
+1100 QT
-1108 VPANY
+1108 
-1113 ELVANQALPKEV
+1113 
-1125 TLKANGNEPIIVKV
+1125 
-1139 QHKTSTVPVGDKGTQ
+1139 
-1154 KDVTRTITVHMPD
+1154 
-1167 GTKQDKTQKVTFTR
+1167 
-1181 TGTKDLVTG
+1181 
-1190 HITWSA
+1190 
-1196 WSPAQ
+1196 
-1201 EFEAYTVPVVPGYT
+1201 
-1215 PSQATV
+1215 TV

-1243 QKVMIKY
+1243 QKVLIKY

-1255 NDKVIKS
+1255 NDKAIKS
-1262 QPLEGATDQTL
+1262 QPLEGVTDQAL

-1292 KEVTFKANG
+1292 KEVTFKADG

-1345 ADENHT
+1345 ADKTHT

-1361 RDMATGQDTFD
+1361 RDMATGQDTFG
-1372 EWIPENA
+1372 EWLPENA

-1391 SDKGYTPEKTKVAR
+1391 SDKGYTSEKTKIAR
-1405 LAHITGDTNDQ
+1405 LAHITGATNDQ

-1446 VTGKTDEPIKHDSKA
+1446 VTGKTDEPIKHDNKA

-1473 VSDGFATAGKPSY
+1473 VSDDFATAGKPSY
-1486 NAEDE
+1486 NAEAE
-1491 DQHFEVHLKHGQKD
+1491 EQHFEVHLKHGQKD
-1505 VTDEYKQD
+1505 VTAEYKQD
-1513 DKRKSQVDRTIKRE
+1513 DKRKSQVERTIKRE
-1527 VIINHPKE
+1527 VIIDHPKE

-1612 TPNEQHALVRYVD
+1612 TPNEQHALVKYVD
-1625 DNNGTLLDEE
+1625 DSNGTLLAEE
-1635 DIQGVTDAAIEHTN
+1635 AIQGVTDAAIEHTN
-1649 DEKIATYRA
+1649 DDKITAYQA
-1658 KGYELVFDEL
+1658 QGYELVSDEL

-1690 HGSKVVKADPSNVN
+1690 HGSKVVKADPGNVN

-1734 GLKDLVTGKISYP
+1734 GSKDLVTGKISYP

-1811 ENGNQIGTQIV
+1811 ENGNQIKTQVV

-1837 DGWELLDPD
+1837 DGWELTAPD

-1864 TVKRITTTASAKTE
+1864 TVKRITMTASAKTE

-1887 KQEVVNDTT
+1887 KQEVVNDIT

>member
-28 VGVASVL
+28 VGIASVL

-56 DHLKTEAT
+56 DHLKTETT

-69 VPTKEVELTSDTETQ
+69 VPTKEVELTSGTETQ
-84 AKEAETTPV
+84 AKEAKTTPV
-93 ADDKAQVTKDV
+93 ADAKAQVTKDV

-116 ETSETPTSPE
+116 ETSEAPTSPE
-126 NQTVTAKETSEAP
+126 NQTVT
-139 TSAENQ
+139 
-145 TVAPATED
+145 PATED

-188 EKDQQEEGFSVTD
+188 AKDQQEGGFSVTD
-201 PDYSKYSYAGK
+201 PDYSKYSYAGT

-256 NVILTNNGSFNAYEY
+256 NVVLTDNGSFNAYEY
-271 YTVYRG
+271 YTAYRG
-277 WPLLGNYTTEV
+277 WSLWGNYTTEV

-298 DNELDIGHIINDGSR
+298 DNKLDIGHIINDGSR
-313 KNTIM
+313 NTIT

-323 TEDRTLYTP
+323 TKNETPYTP
-332 VFVGGHSGIEE
+332 VFVGGHSGIEK

-393 EEGKFLYAK
+393 EKGKFLYAK

-429 KELDNQ
+429 KELDDQ

-443 DNSKYPVDKYTM
+443 DNSKYPADKYTM
-455 KVGETREYRNVTI
+455 KVGETRKYGNVTI

-491 YDEDGNY
+491 YDENGNY

-510 AAKASLPTVPQKF
+510 AAKASLPKVPKEF
-523 TQGNIEYTLV
+523 TRGNIEYTLV

-551 GIETKVTQATYTL
+551 GIETKVTQDTYTL

-597 EITKQTSPSKES
+597 KITKQTSPSKES
-609 YAAVNSPVISGYYAT
+609 YAAVNSPVILGYYAT
-624 TTELSGQKAE
+624 TTKLSGQKAE
-634 PKNTTQKIIYHKL
+634 PKNATQKIIYHKL
-647 GKIVAKDSQGN
+647 GKIIAKDSQGN

-676 EIVAPTIKGHHVKG
+676 GHHVKG

-697 LDQDTVLNYG
+697 LGQDTVLNYG

-720 TAQKYITDAQGN
+720 TAQKYITDAQGD
-732 DLETVETGA
+732 DLETIETGA
-741 YNTEISH
+741 HNTEISH
-748 KKVAEQ
+748 KKVTEQ

-759 AKGYEYDVTDQGFS
+759 AKGYEYDVTDQGFL

-789 KLVHGTK
+789 KLVHGMQ
-796 AEIESKQITR
+796 AGIESKQITR

-850 EVDLPSHKGYKIDET
+850 EVDLPAHKGYKIDET

-885 GKKIDVKYIPLE
+885 GKKIAVKYIPLE

-911 LLDEE
+911 LLDKE

-924 AIEHTNDEK
+924 AIEHTNDAK

-945 FDELANESDPHF
+945 FDELANESDLHF

-999 NQDKMQK
+999 NQDKTQK
-1006 VTFTRTGTKDLVTGH
+1006 VTFTRTGNKDLMTGH

-1044 TPSKATVKST
+1044 TPR
-1054 PVTADDKD
+1054 
-1062 TSITIDY
+1062 
-1069 TANAQKMLIK
+1069 
-1079 YIDVDDNDKVIKSQ
+1079 
-1093 PLEGVTD
+1093 
-1100 QTLATNIE
+1100 QT
-1108 VPANY
+1108 
-1113 ELVANQALPKEV
+1113 
-1125 TLKANGNEPIIVKV
+1125 
-1139 QHKTSTVPVGDKGTQ
+1139 
-1154 KDVTRTITVHMPD
+1154 
-1167 GTKQDKTQKVTFTR
+1167 
-1181 TGTKDLVTG
+1181 
-1190 HITWSA
+1190 
-1196 WSPAQ
+1196 
-1201 EFEAYTVPVVPGYT
+1201 
-1215 PSQATV
+1215 TV

-1243 QKVMIKY
+1243 QKVLIKY

-1255 NDKVIKS
+1255 NDKAIKS
-1262 QPLEGATDQTL
+1262 QPLEGVTDQAL

-1292 KEVTFKANG
+1292 KEVTFKADG

-1345 ADENHT
+1345 ADKTHT

-1361 RDMATGQDTFD
+1361 RDMATGQDTFG
-1372 EWIPENA
+1372 EWLPENA

-1391 SDKGYTPEKTKVAR
+1391 SDKGYTSEKTKIAR
-1405 LAHITGDTNDQ
+1405 LAHITGATNDQ

-1446 VTGKTDEPIKHDSKA
+1446 VTGKTDEPIKHDNKA

-1473 VSDGFATAGKPSY
+1473 VSDDFATAGKPSY
-1486 NAEDE
+1486 NAEAE
-1491 DQHFEVHLKHGQKD
+1491 EQHFEVHLKHGQKD
-1505 VTDEYKQD
+1505 VTAEYKQD
-1513 DKRKSQVDRTIKRE
+1513 DKRKSQVERTIKRE
-1527 VIINHPKE
+1527 VIIDHPKE

-1612 TPNEQHALVRYVD
+1612 TPNEQHALVKYVD
-1625 DNNGTLLDEE
+1625 DSNGTLLAEE
-1635 DIQGVTDAAIEHTN
+1635 AIQGVTDAAIEHTN
-1649 DEKIATYRA
+1649 DDKITAYQA
-1658 KGYELVFDEL
+1658 QGYELVSDEL

-1690 HGSKVVKADPSNVN
+1690 HGSKVVKADPGNVN

-1734 GLKDLVTGKISYP
+1734 GSKDLVTGKISYP

-1811 ENGNQIGTQIV
+1811 ENGNQIKTQVV

-1837 DGWELLDPD
+1837 DGWELTAPD
-1846 SFPENVTFAPEE
+1846 SFPENVTFAPEK

-1864 TVKRITTTASAKTE
+1864 TVKRITMTASAKTE

>member
-69 VPTKEVELTSDTETQ
+69 VPTKEVELTSGTETQ
-84 AKEAETTPV
+84 AKEAKTTPV
-93 ADDKAQVTKDV
+93 ADAKAQVTEDV

-116 ETSETPTSPE
+116 ETSE
-126 NQTVTAKETSEAP
+126 AP
-139 TSAENQ
+139 TSLENQ

-158 QSFNVEK
+158 QPFNVEK
-165 QAEPQANVDLTD
+165 QAEPQANVELTD

-188 EKDQQEEGFSVTD
+188 AQDQQEEGFSVTD
-201 PDYSKYSYAGK
+201 PDPDYSKYSYAGT

-238 NGEHGIVFT
+238 NGESGIVFT

-256 NVILTNNGSFNAYEY
+256 NIILTNNGSFNAYEY

-277 WPLLGNYTTEV
+277 WPIWGNYTTEV
-288 KRKKYVIRYG
+288 ERKKYVIRYG
-298 DNELDIGHIINDGSR
+298 NNELDIGRIINDGSR
-313 KNTIM
+313 NTIT

-323 TEDRTLYTP
+323 TKNSTLYTP

-393 EEGKFLYAK
+393 EKGKFLYAK

-412 KDVVLVNNY
+412 KGVVLVNNY

-455 KVGETREYRNVTI
+455 KVGETREYGNVTI

-491 YDEDGNY
+491 YDENGNY
-498 LDQKQYVNDAND
+498 LGQKQYVNDAND
-510 AAKASLPTVPQKF
+510 AAKASLPKIPKEF
-523 TQGNIEYTLV
+523 TRGNIEYTLV

-551 GIETKVTQATYTL
+551 GIETKVTQDTYTL

-597 EITKQTSPSKES
+597 KITKQTSPSKES
-609 YAAVNSPVISGYYAT
+609 YAAVNSPVILGYYAT
-624 TTELSGQKAE
+624 TTKLSGQKAE

-647 GKIVAKDSQGN
+647 GKIIAQDSQGN
-658 ILTTVDYENAAND
+658 ILTTVDYENAAAD

-697 LDQDTVLNYG
+697 LGQDTVLNYG

-720 TAQKYITDAQGN
+720 TAQKYITDAQGD
-732 DLETVETGA
+732 DLETIETGA
-741 YNTEISH
+741 HNTEISH
-748 KKVAEQ
+748 KKVTEQ

-789 KLVHGTK
+789 KLVHGMQ

-806 EIHIHHPKQEEV
+806 EIHIHHPKQEKEV

-824 LTRNVTRDKVTD
+824 LTRNVTRNKVTD

-870 NGKVVAKTVTPDEED
+870 NGKVVAKTVAPDEED
-885 GKKIDVKYIPLE
+885 GKKIAVKYIPLE

-911 LLDEE
+911 LLAEE
-916 DIQGVTDA
+916 AIQGVTDA
-924 AIEHTNDEK
+924 AIEHTNDDK
-933 IATYRAKGYELV
+933 ITAY
-945 FDELANESDPHF
+945 
-957 NAKDEPQVFVVHLKH
+957 Q
-972 KLEKVT
+972 
-978 NVAELEKTVTRT
+978 
-990 ITVHMPDGT
+990 
-999 NQDKMQK
+999 
-1006 VTFTRTGTKDLVTGH
+1006 
-1021 ITWSAWSPAQ
+1021 AQ
-1031 EFEAYTVPVVPGY
+1031 
-1044 TPSKATVKST
+1044 
-1054 PVTADDKD
+1054 
-1062 TSITIDY
+1062 
-1069 TANAQKMLIK
+1069 
-1079 YIDVDDNDKVIKSQ
+1079 
-1093 PLEGVTD
+1093 
-1100 QTLATNIE
+1100 
-1108 VPANY
+1108 
-1113 ELVANQALPKEV
+1113 
-1125 TLKANGNEPIIVKV
+1125 
-1139 QHKTSTVPVGDKGTQ
+1139 
-1154 KDVTRTITVHMPD
+1154 
-1167 GTKQDKTQKVTFTR
+1167 
-1181 TGTKDLVTG
+1181 
-1190 HITWSA
+1190 
-1196 WSPAQ
+1196 
-1201 EFEAYTVPVVPGYT
+1201 
-1215 PSQATV
+1215 
-1221 KSTPVTADDKDTS
+1221 
-1234 ITIDYTANA
+1234 
-1243 QKVMIKY
+1243 
-1250 IDVDD
+1250 
-1255 NDKVIKS
+1255 
-1262 QPLEGATDQTL
+1262 
-1273 ATNIEVPAN
+1273 
-1282 YELVANQALP
+1282 
-1292 KEVTFKANG
+1292 
-1301 NEPII
+1301 
-1306 VKVQHKHQDVTDE
+1306 
-1319 YRNDV
+1319 
-1324 KKQDQID
+1324 
-1331 HTVTRTITIKHPHA
+1331 
-1345 ADENHT
+1345 
-1351 QALHFTRQVT
+1351 
-1361 RDMATGQDTFD
+1361 
-1372 EWIPENA
+1372 
-1379 DFFEEFT
+1379 
-1386 VPTLA
+1386 
-1391 SDKGYTPEKTKVAR
+1391 
-1405 LAHITGDTNDQ
+1405 
-1416 REVVNF
+1416 
-1422 NANTQKAHV
+1422 
-1431 HYIDDTTGKKLEDVH
+1431 
-1446 VTGKTDEPIKHDSKA
+1446 
-1461 KVQSYLDKGYEL
+1461 
-1473 VSDGFATAGKPSY
+1473 
-1486 NAEDE
+1486 
-1491 DQHFEVHLKHGQKD
+1491 
-1505 VTDEYKQD
+1505 
-1513 DKRKSQVDRTIKRE
+1513 
-1527 VIINHPKE
+1527 
-1535 AAESYVQT
+1535 
-1543 AHFTRNVTRDMVTGE
+1543 
-1558 EKPGEWIPEENT
+1558 
-1570 FFEEVPVSL
+1570 
-1579 KASDKG
+1579 
-1585 YTPAKTKVDRLE
+1585 
-1597 NISANTPDQKEVVEF
+1597 
-1612 TPNEQHALVRYVD
+1612 
-1625 DNNGTLLDEE
+1625 
-1635 DIQGVTDAAIEHTN
+1635 
-1649 DEKIATYRA
+1649 
-1658 KGYELVFDEL
+1658 GYELVFDEL

-1712 IIVNAPDG
+1712 IIVNSPDG

-1753 TKVFPQDDVPQY
+1753 TKAFPQDDVPQY

-1811 ENGNQIGTQIV
+1811 ENGNQIKTQVV
-1822 TGHTDETVKLVPVLP
+1822 TGRTGETVKLVPVLP
-1837 DGWELLDPD
+1837 DGWELTAPD
-1846 SFPENVTFAPEE
+1846 SFPEKVTFAPEE

-1878 TSGENTELA
+1878 TSGENSELA
-1887 KQEVVNDTT
+1887 KQEVVNDPTG
-1896 DVTTNE
+1896 VTTNE

-1909 QMGENDSEALAVSLL
+1909 QLGESDSEALAVSLL

-1935 FGKERKKTDN
+1935 FGKERRKTDN

>member
-28 VGVASVL
+28 VGIASVL

-56 DHLKTEAT
+56 DHLKTETT

-69 VPTKEVELTSDTETQ
+69 VPTKEVELTSGTETQ
-84 AKEAETTPV
+84 AKEAKTTPV
-93 ADDKAQVTKDV
+93 ADAKAQVTKDV

-116 ETSETPTSPE
+116 ETSEAPTSPE
-126 NQTVTAKETSEAP
+126 NQTVT
-139 TSAENQ
+139 
-145 TVAPATED
+145 PATED

-188 EKDQQEEGFSVTD
+188 AKDQQEGGFSVTD
-201 PDYSKYSYAGK
+201 PDYSKYSYAGT

-256 NVILTNNGSFNAYEY
+256 NVVLTDNGSFNAYEY
-271 YTVYRG
+271 YTAYRG
-277 WPLLGNYTTEV
+277 WSLWGNYTTEV

-298 DNELDIGHIINDGSR
+298 DNKLDIGHIINDGSR
-313 KNTIM
+313 NTIT

-323 TEDRTLYTP
+323 TKNETPYTP
-332 VFVGGHSGIEE
+332 VFVGGHSGIEK

-393 EEGKFLYAK
+393 EKGKFLYAK

-429 KELDNQ
+429 KELDDQ

-443 DNSKYPVDKYTM
+443 DNSKYPADKYTM
-455 KVGETREYRNVTI
+455 KVGETRKYGNVTI

-491 YDEDGNY
+491 YDENGNY

-510 AAKASLPTVPQKF
+510 AAKASLPKVPKEF
-523 TQGNIEYTLV
+523 TRGNIEYTLV

-551 GIETKVTQATYTL
+551 GIETKVTQDTYTL

-576 KAAEPQTITWT
+576 KAAEP
-587 TTTKRDIHTN
+587 
-597 EITKQTSPSKES
+597 
-609 YAAVNSPVISGYYAT
+609 
-624 TTELSGQKAE
+624 
-634 PKNTTQKIIYHKL
+634 KNATQKIIYHKL
-647 GKIVAKDSQGN
+647 GKIIAKDSQGN

-697 LDQDTVLNYG
+697 LGQDTVLNYG

-720 TAQKYITDAQGN
+720 TAQKYITDAQGD
-732 DLETVETGA
+732 DLETIETGA
-741 YNTEISH
+741 HNTEISH
-748 KKVAEQ
+748 KKVTEQ

-759 AKGYEYDVTDQGFS
+759 AKGYEYDVTDQGFL

-789 KLVHGTK
+789 KLVHGMQ
-796 AEIESKQITR
+796 AGIESKQITR

-850 EVDLPSHKGYKIDET
+850 EVDLPAHKGYKIDET

-885 GKKIDVKYIPLE
+885 GKKIAVKYIPLE

-911 LLDEE
+911 LLDKE

-924 AIEHTNDEK
+924 AIEHTNDAK

-945 FDELANESDPHF
+945 FDELANESDLHF

-999 NQDKMQK
+999 NQDKTQK
-1006 VTFTRTGTKDLVTGH
+1006 VTFTRTGNKDLMTGH

-1044 TPSKATVKST
+1044 TPR
-1054 PVTADDKD
+1054 
-1062 TSITIDY
+1062 
-1069 TANAQKMLIK
+1069 
-1079 YIDVDDNDKVIKSQ
+1079 
-1093 PLEGVTD
+1093 
-1100 QTLATNIE
+1100 QT
-1108 VPANY
+1108 
-1113 ELVANQALPKEV
+1113 
-1125 TLKANGNEPIIVKV
+1125 
-1139 QHKTSTVPVGDKGTQ
+1139 
-1154 KDVTRTITVHMPD
+1154 
-1167 GTKQDKTQKVTFTR
+1167 
-1181 TGTKDLVTG
+1181 
-1190 HITWSA
+1190 
-1196 WSPAQ
+1196 
-1201 EFEAYTVPVVPGYT
+1201 
-1215 PSQATV
+1215 TV

-1243 QKVMIKY
+1243 QKVLIKY

-1255 NDKVIKS
+1255 NDKAIKS
-1262 QPLEGATDQTL
+1262 QPLEGVTDQAL

-1292 KEVTFKANG
+1292 KEVTFKADG

-1345 ADENHT
+1345 ADKTHT

-1361 RDMATGQDTFD
+1361 RDMATGQDTFG
-1372 EWIPENA
+1372 EWLPENA

-1391 SDKGYTPEKTKVAR
+1391 SDKGYTSEKTKIAR
-1405 LAHITGDTNDQ
+1405 LAHITGATNDQ

-1446 VTGKTDEPIKHDSKA
+1446 VTGKTDEPIKHDNKA

-1473 VSDGFATAGKPSY
+1473 VSDDFATAGKPSY
-1486 NAEDE
+1486 NAEAE
-1491 DQHFEVHLKHGQKD
+1491 EQHFEVHLKHGQKD
-1505 VTDEYKQD
+1505 VTAEYKQD
-1513 DKRKSQVDRTIKRE
+1513 DKRKSQVERTIKRE
-1527 VIINHPKE
+1527 VIIDHPKE

-1612 TPNEQHALVRYVD
+1612 TPNEQHALVKYVD
-1625 DNNGTLLDEE
+1625 DINGTLLAEE
-1635 DIQGVTDAAIEHTN
+1635 AIQGVTDAAIEHTN
-1649 DEKIATYRA
+1649 DDKITAYQA
-1658 KGYELVFDEL
+1658 QGYELVSDEL

-1690 HGSKVVKADPSNVN
+1690 HGSKVVKADPGNVN

-1734 GLKDLVTGKISYP
+1734 GSKDLVTGKISYP

-1811 ENGNQIGTQIV
+1811 ENGNQIKTQVV

-1837 DGWELLDPD
+1837 DGWELTAPD
-1846 SFPENVTFAPEE
+1846 SFPENVTFAPEK

-1864 TVKRITTTASAKTE
+1864 TVKRITMTASAKTE

>member
-28 VGVASVL
+28 VGIASVL

-56 DHLKTEAT
+56 DHLKTETT

-69 VPTKEVELTSDTETQ
+69 VPTKEVELTSGTETQ
-84 AKEAETTPV
+84 AKEAKTTPV
-93 ADDKAQVTKDV
+93 ADAKAQVTKDV

-116 ETSETPTSPE
+116 ETSEAPTSPE
-126 NQTVTAKETSEAP
+126 NQTVT
-139 TSAENQ
+139 
-145 TVAPATED
+145 PATED

-188 EKDQQEEGFSVTD
+188 AKDQQEGGFSVTD
-201 PDYSKYSYAGK
+201 PDYSKYSYAGT

-238 NGEHGIVFT
+238 NGEHGIVFI

-256 NVILTNNGSFNAYEY
+256 NVVLTDNGSFNAYEY
-271 YTVYRG
+271 YTAYRG
-277 WPLLGNYTTEV
+277 WSLWGNYTTEV

-298 DNELDIGHIINDGSR
+298 DNKLDIGHIINDGSR
-313 KNTIM
+313 NTIT

-323 TEDRTLYTP
+323 TKNETPYTP
-332 VFVGGHSGIEE
+332 VFVGGHSGIEK

-393 EEGKFLYAK
+393 EKGKFLYAK

-429 KELDNQ
+429 KELDDQ

-443 DNSKYPVDKYTM
+443 DNSKYPADKYTM
-455 KVGETREYRNVTI
+455 KVGETRKYGNVTI

-491 YDEDGNY
+491 YDENGNY

-510 AAKASLPTVPQKF
+510 AAKASLPKVPKEF
-523 TQGNIEYTLV
+523 TRGNIEYTLV

-551 GIETKVTQATYTL
+551 GIETKVTQDTYTL

-597 EITKQTSPSKES
+597 KITKQTSPSKES
-609 YAAVNSPVISGYYAT
+609 YAAVNSPVILGYYAT
-624 TTELSGQKAE
+624 TTKLSGQKAE
-634 PKNTTQKIIYHKL
+634 PKNATQKIIYHKL
-647 GKIVAKDSQGN
+647 GKIIAKDSQGN

-697 LDQDTVLNYG
+697 LGQDTVLNYG

-720 TAQKYITDAQGN
+720 TAQKYITDAQGD
-732 DLETVETGA
+732 DLETIETGA
-741 YNTEISH
+741 HNTEISH
-748 KKVAEQ
+748 KKVTEQ

-759 AKGYEYDVTDQGFS
+759 AKGYEYDVTDQGFL

-789 KLVHGTK
+789 KLVHGMQ
-796 AEIESKQITR
+796 AGIESKQITR

-850 EVDLPSHKGYKIDET
+850 EVDLPAHKGYKIDET

-885 GKKIDVKYIPLE
+885 GKKIAVKYIPLE

-911 LLDEE
+911 LLDKE

-924 AIEHTNDEK
+924 AIEHTNDAK

-945 FDELANESDPHF
+945 FDELANESDLHF

-999 NQDKMQK
+999 NQDKTQK
-1006 VTFTRTGTKDLVTGH
+1006 VTFTRTGNKDLMTGH

-1044 TPSKATVKST
+1044 TPR
-1054 PVTADDKD
+1054 
-1062 TSITIDY
+1062 
-1069 TANAQKMLIK
+1069 
-1079 YIDVDDNDKVIKSQ
+1079 
-1093 PLEGVTD
+1093 
-1100 QTLATNIE
+1100 QT
-1108 VPANY
+1108 
-1113 ELVANQALPKEV
+1113 
-1125 TLKANGNEPIIVKV
+1125 
-1139 QHKTSTVPVGDKGTQ
+1139 
-1154 KDVTRTITVHMPD
+1154 
-1167 GTKQDKTQKVTFTR
+1167 
-1181 TGTKDLVTG
+1181 
-1190 HITWSA
+1190 
-1196 WSPAQ
+1196 
-1201 EFEAYTVPVVPGYT
+1201 
-1215 PSQATV
+1215 TV

-1243 QKVMIKY
+1243 QKVLIKY

-1255 NDKVIKS
+1255 NDKAIKS
-1262 QPLEGATDQTL
+1262 QPLEGVTDQAL

-1292 KEVTFKANG
+1292 KEVTFKADG

-1345 ADENHT
+1345 ADKTHT

-1361 RDMATGQDTFD
+1361 RDMATGQDTFG
-1372 EWIPENA
+1372 EWLPENA

-1391 SDKGYTPEKTKVAR
+1391 SDKGYTSEKTKIAR
-1405 LAHITGDTNDQ
+1405 LAHITGATNDQ

-1446 VTGKTDEPIKHDSKA
+1446 VTGKTDEPIKHDNKA

-1473 VSDGFATAGKPSY
+1473 VSDDFATAGKPSY
-1486 NAEDE
+1486 NAEAE
-1491 DQHFEVHLKHGQKD
+1491 EQHFEVHLKHGQKD
-1505 VTDEYKQD
+1505 VTAEYKQD
-1513 DKRKSQVDRTIKRE
+1513 DKRKSQVERTIKRE
-1527 VIINHPKE
+1527 VIIDHPKE

-1612 TPNEQHALVRYVD
+1612 TPNEQHALVKYVD
-1625 DNNGTLLDEE
+1625 DSNGTLLAEE
-1635 DIQGVTDAAIEHTN
+1635 AIQGVTDAAIEHTN
-1649 DEKIATYRA
+1649 DDKITAYQA
-1658 KGYELVFDEL
+1658 QGYELVSDEL

-1690 HGSKVVKADPSNVN
+1690 HGSKVVKADPGNVN

-1734 GLKDLVTGKISYP
+1734 GSKDLVTGKISYP

-1811 ENGNQIGTQIV
+1811 ENGNQIKTQVV

-1837 DGWELLDPD
+1837 DGWELTAPD
-1846 SFPENVTFAPEE
+1846 SFPENVTFAPEK

-1864 TVKRITTTASAKTE
+1864 TVKRITMTASAKTE

>member
-28 VGVASVL
+28 VGIASVL

-56 DHLKTEAT
+56 DHLKTETT

-69 VPTKEVELTSDTETQ
+69 VPTKEVELTSGTETQ
-84 AKEAETTPV
+84 AKEAKTTPV
-93 ADDKAQVTKDV
+93 ADAKAQVTKDV

-116 ETSETPTSPE
+116 ETSEAPTSPE
-126 NQTVTAKETSEAP
+126 NQTVT
-139 TSAENQ
+139 
-145 TVAPATED
+145 PATED

-188 EKDQQEEGFSVTD
+188 AKDQQEGGFSVTD
-201 PDYSKYSYAGK
+201 PDYSKYSYAGT

-256 NVILTNNGSFNAYEY
+256 NVVLTDNGSFNAYEY
-271 YTVYRG
+271 YTAYRG
-277 WPLLGNYTTEV
+277 WSLWGNYTTEV

-298 DNELDIGHIINDGSR
+298 DNKLDIGHIINDGSR
-313 KNTIM
+313 NTIT

-323 TEDRTLYTP
+323 TKNETPYTP
-332 VFVGGHSGIEE
+332 VFVGGHSGIEK

-393 EEGKFLYAK
+393 EKGKFLYAK

-429 KELDNQ
+429 KELDDQ

-443 DNSKYPVDKYTM
+443 DNSKYPADKYTM
-455 KVGETREYRNVTI
+455 KVGETRKYGNVTI

-491 YDEDGNY
+491 YDENGNY

-510 AAKASLPTVPQKF
+510 AAKASLPKVPKEF
-523 TQGNIEYTLV
+523 TRGNIEYTLV

-551 GIETKVTQATYTL
+551 GIETKVTQDTYTL

-597 EITKQTSPSKES
+597 KITKQTSPSKES
-609 YAAVNSPVISGYYAT
+609 YAAVNSPVILGYYAT
-624 TTELSGQKAE
+624 TTKLSGQKAE
-634 PKNTTQKIIYHKL
+634 PKNATQKIIYHKL
-647 GKIVAKDSQGN
+647 GKIIAKDSQGN

-697 LDQDTVLNYG
+697 LGQDTVLNYG

-720 TAQKYITDAQGN
+720 TAQKYITDAQGD
-732 DLETVETGA
+732 DLETIETGA
-741 YNTEISH
+741 HNTEISH
-748 KKVAEQ
+748 KKVTEQ

-759 AKGYEYDVTDQGFS
+759 AKGYEYDVTDQGFL

-789 KLVHGTK
+789 KLVHGMQ
-796 AEIESKQITR
+796 AGIESKQITR

-850 EVDLPSHKGYKIDET
+850 EVDLPAHKGYKIDET

-885 GKKIDVKYIPLE
+885 GKKIAVKYIPLE

-911 LLDEE
+911 LLDKE

-924 AIEHTNDEK
+924 AIEHTNDAK

-945 FDELANESDPHF
+945 FDELANESDLHF

-999 NQDKMQK
+999 NQDKTQK
-1006 VTFTRTGTKDLVTGH
+1006 VTFTRTGNKDLMTGH

-1044 TPSKATVKST
+1044 TPR
-1054 PVTADDKD
+1054 
-1062 TSITIDY
+1062 
-1069 TANAQKMLIK
+1069 
-1079 YIDVDDNDKVIKSQ
+1079 
-1093 PLEGVTD
+1093 
-1100 QTLATNIE
+1100 QT
-1108 VPANY
+1108 
-1113 ELVANQALPKEV
+1113 
-1125 TLKANGNEPIIVKV
+1125 
-1139 QHKTSTVPVGDKGTQ
+1139 
-1154 KDVTRTITVHMPD
+1154 
-1167 GTKQDKTQKVTFTR
+1167 
-1181 TGTKDLVTG
+1181 
-1190 HITWSA
+1190 
-1196 WSPAQ
+1196 
-1201 EFEAYTVPVVPGYT
+1201 
-1215 PSQATV
+1215 TV

-1243 QKVMIKY
+1243 QKVLIKY

-1255 NDKVIKS
+1255 NDKAIKS
-1262 QPLEGATDQTL
+1262 QPLEGVTDQAL

-1292 KEVTFKANG
+1292 KEVTFKADG

-1345 ADENHT
+1345 ADKTHT

-1361 RDMATGQDTFD
+1361 RDMATGQDTFG
-1372 EWIPENA
+1372 EWLPENA

-1391 SDKGYTPEKTKVAR
+1391 SDKGYTSEKTKIAR

-1446 VTGKTDEPIKHDSKA
+1446 VTGKTDEPIKHDNKA

-1473 VSDGFATAGKPSY
+1473 VSDDFATAGKPSY
-1486 NAEDE
+1486 NAEAE
-1491 DQHFEVHLKHGQKD
+1491 EQHFEVHLKHGQKD
-1505 VTDEYKQD
+1505 VTAEYKQD
-1513 DKRKSQVDRTIKRE
+1513 DKRKSQVERTIKRE
-1527 VIINHPKE
+1527 VIIDHPKE

-1612 TPNEQHALVRYVD
+1612 TPNEQHALVKYVD
-1625 DNNGTLLDEE
+1625 DSNGTLLAEE
-1635 DIQGVTDAAIEHTN
+1635 AIQGVTDAAIEHTN
-1649 DEKIATYRA
+1649 DDKITAYQA
-1658 KGYELVFDEL
+1658 QGYELVSDEL

-1690 HGSKVVKADPSNVN
+1690 HGSKVVKADPGNVN

-1734 GLKDLVTGKISYP
+1734 GSKDLVTGKISYP

-1811 ENGNQIGTQIV
+1811 ENGNQIKTQVV

-1837 DGWELLDPD
+1837 DGWELTAPD
-1846 SFPENVTFAPEE
+1846 SFPENVTFAPEK

-1864 TVKRITTTASAKTE
+1864 TVKRITMTASAKTE

>member
-28 VGVASVL
+28 VGIASVL

-56 DHLKTEAT
+56 DHLKTETT

-69 VPTKEVELTSDTETQ
+69 VPTKEVELTSGTETQ
-84 AKEAETTPV
+84 AKEAKTTPV
-93 ADDKAQVTKDV
+93 ADAKAQVTKDV

-116 ETSETPTSPE
+116 ETSEAPTSPE
-126 NQTVTAKETSEAP
+126 NQTVT
-139 TSAENQ
+139 
-145 TVAPATED
+145 PATED

-188 EKDQQEEGFSVTD
+188 AKDQQEGGFSVTD
-201 PDYSKYSYAGK
+201 PDYSKYSYAGT

-256 NVILTNNGSFNAYEY
+256 NVVLTDNGSFNAYEY
-271 YTVYRG
+271 YTAYRG
-277 WPLLGNYTTEV
+277 WSLWGNYTTEV

-298 DNELDIGHIINDGSR
+298 DNKLDIGHIINDGSR
-313 KNTIM
+313 NTIT

-323 TEDRTLYTP
+323 TKNETPYTP
-332 VFVGGHSGIEE
+332 VFVGGHSGIEK

-393 EEGKFLYAK
+393 EKGKFLYAK

-429 KELDNQ
+429 KELDDQ

-443 DNSKYPVDKYTM
+443 DNSKYPADKYTM
-455 KVGETREYRNVTI
+455 KVGETRKYGNVTI

-491 YDEDGNY
+491 YDENGNY

-510 AAKASLPTVPQKF
+510 AAKASLPKVPKEF
-523 TQGNIEYTLV
+523 TRGNIEYTLV

-551 GIETKVTQATYTL
+551 GIETKVTQDTYTL

-597 EITKQTSPSKES
+597 KITKQTSPSKES
-609 YAAVNSPVISGYYAT
+609 YAAVNSPVILGYYAT
-624 TTELSGQKAE
+624 TTKLSGQKAE
-634 PKNTTQKIIYHKL
+634 PKNATQKIIYHKL
-647 GKIVAKDSQGN
+647 GKIIAKDSQGN

-697 LDQDTVLNYG
+697 LGQDTVLNYG

-720 TAQKYITDAQGN
+720 TAQKYITDAQGD
-732 DLETVETGA
+732 DLETIETGA
-741 YNTEISH
+741 HNTEISH
-748 KKVAEQ
+748 KKVTEQ

-759 AKGYEYDVTDQGFS
+759 AKGYEYDVTDQGFL

-789 KLVHGTK
+789 KLVHGMQ
-796 AEIESKQITR
+796 AGIESKQITR

-850 EVDLPSHKGYKIDET
+850 EVDLPAHKGYKIDET

-885 GKKIDVKYIPLE
+885 GKKIAVKYIPLE

-911 LLDEE
+911 LLDKE

-924 AIEHTNDEK
+924 AIEHTNDAK

-945 FDELANESDPHF
+945 FDELANESDLHF

-999 NQDKMQK
+999 NQDKTQK
-1006 VTFTRTGTKDLVTGH
+1006 VTFTRTGNKDLMTGH

-1044 TPSKATVKST
+1044 TPR
-1054 PVTADDKD
+1054 
-1062 TSITIDY
+1062 
-1069 TANAQKMLIK
+1069 
-1079 YIDVDDNDKVIKSQ
+1079 
-1093 PLEGVTD
+1093 
-1100 QTLATNIE
+1100 QT
-1108 VPANY
+1108 
-1113 ELVANQALPKEV
+1113 
-1125 TLKANGNEPIIVKV
+1125 
-1139 QHKTSTVPVGDKGTQ
+1139 
-1154 KDVTRTITVHMPD
+1154 
-1167 GTKQDKTQKVTFTR
+1167 
-1181 TGTKDLVTG
+1181 
-1190 HITWSA
+1190 
-1196 WSPAQ
+1196 
-1201 EFEAYTVPVVPGYT
+1201 
-1215 PSQATV
+1215 TV

-1243 QKVMIKY
+1243 QKVLIKY

-1255 NDKVIKS
+1255 NDKAIKS
-1262 QPLEGATDQTL
+1262 QPLEGVTDQAL

-1292 KEVTFKANG
+1292 KEVTFKADG

-1345 ADENHT
+1345 ADKTHT

-1361 RDMATGQDTFD
+1361 RDMATGQDTFG
-1372 EWIPENA
+1372 EWLPENA

-1391 SDKGYTPEKTKVAR
+1391 SDKGYTSEKMKIAR
-1405 LAHITGDTNDQ
+1405 LAHITGATNDQ

-1446 VTGKTDEPIKHDSKA
+1446 VTGKTDEPIKHDNKA

-1473 VSDGFATAGKPSY
+1473 VSDDFATAGKPSY
-1486 NAEDE
+1486 NAEAE
-1491 DQHFEVHLKHGQKD
+1491 EQHFEVHLKHGQKD
-1505 VTDEYKQD
+1505 VTAEYKQD
-1513 DKRKSQVDRTIKRE
+1513 DKRKSQVERTIKRE
-1527 VIINHPKE
+1527 VIIDHPKE

-1612 TPNEQHALVRYVD
+1612 TPNEQHALVKYVD
-1625 DNNGTLLDEE
+1625 DSNGTLLAEE
-1635 DIQGVTDAAIEHTN
+1635 AIQGVTDAAIEHTN
-1649 DEKIATYRA
+1649 DDKITAYQA
-1658 KGYELVFDEL
+1658 QGYELVSDEL

-1690 HGSKVVKADPSNVN
+1690 HGSKVVKADPGNVN

-1734 GLKDLVTGKISYP
+1734 GSKDLVTGKISYP

-1811 ENGNQIGTQIV
+1811 ENGNQIKTQVV

-1837 DGWELLDPD
+1837 DGWELTAPD
-1846 SFPENVTFAPEE
+1846 SFPENVTFAPEK

-1864 TVKRITTTASAKTE
+1864 TVKRITMTASAKTE

>member
-56 DHLKTEAT
+56 DHLKTETT

-69 VPTKEVELTSDTETQ
+69 VPTKEVELTSGTETQ
-84 AKEAETTPV
+84 AKEAKTTPV
-93 ADDKAQVTKDV
+93 ADAKAQVTKDV

-116 ETSETPTSPE
+116 ETSEAPTSPE
-126 NQTVTAKETSEAP
+126 NQTVT
-139 TSAENQ
+139 
-145 TVAPATED
+145 PATED

-188 EKDQQEEGFSVTD
+188 AKDQQEEGFSVTD
-201 PDYSKYSYAGK
+201 PDYSKYSYAGT

-256 NVILTNNGSFNAYEY
+256 NVILTDNGSFNAYEY
-271 YTVYRG
+271 YTGYRG
-277 WPLLGNYTTEV
+277 WPLWGNYTTEI

-298 DNELDIGHIINDGSR
+298 DNKLDIGHIINDGSR
-313 KNTIM
+313 NTIT

-323 TEDRTLYTP
+323 TENSTLYTP
-332 VFVGGHSGIEE
+332 VFVGGHSGIEK

-393 EEGKFLYAK
+393 EKGKFLYAK

-429 KELDNQ
+429 KELDDQ

-443 DNSKYPVDKYTM
+443 DNSKYPADKYTM
-455 KVGETREYRNVTI
+455 KVGETRKYGNVTI

-491 YDEDGNY
+491 YDENGNY

-510 AAKASLPTVPQKF
+510 AAKASLPKVPKEF
-523 TQGNIEYTLV
+523 TRGNIEYTLV

-551 GIETKVTQATYTL
+551 GIETKVTQDTYTL

-609 YAAVNSPVISGYYAT
+609 YAAVNSPVILGYYAT
-624 TTELSGQKAE
+624 TTKLSGQKAE
-634 PKNTTQKIIYHKL
+634 PKNATQKIIYHKL
-647 GKIVAKDSQGN
+647 GKIIAKDSQGN

-697 LDQDTVLNYG
+697 LGQDTVLNYG

-720 TAQKYITDAQGN
+720 TAQKYITDAQGD
-732 DLETVETGA
+732 DLETIETGA
-741 YNTEISH
+741 HNTEISH
-748 KKVAEQ
+748 KKVTEQ

-759 AKGYEYDVTDQGFS
+759 AKGYEYDVTDQGFL

-789 KLVHGTK
+789 KLVHGMQ
-796 AEIESKQITR
+796 AGIESKQITR

-850 EVDLPSHKGYKIDET
+850 EVDLPAHKGYKIDET

-885 GKKIDVKYIPLE
+885 GKKIAVKYIPLE

-911 LLDEE
+911 LLDKE

-924 AIEHTNDEK
+924 AIEHTNDAK

-945 FDELANESDPHF
+945 FDELANESDLHF

-999 NQDKMQK
+999 NQDKTQK
-1006 VTFTRTGTKDLVTGH
+1006 VTFTRTGNKDLVTGH

-1044 TPSKATVKST
+1044 TPRQTTVKST

-1069 TANAQKMLIK
+1069 TANAQKVLIK
-1079 YIDVDDNDKVIKSQ
+1079 YIDVDDNDKAIKSQ
-1093 PLEGVTD
+1093 SLEGVTD

-1125 TLKANGNEPIIVKV
+1125 T
-1139 QHKTSTVPVGDKGTQ
+1139 
-1154 KDVTRTITVHMPD
+1154 
-1167 GTKQDKTQKVTFTR
+1167 
-1181 TGTKDLVTG
+1181 
-1190 HITWSA
+1190 
-1196 WSPAQ
+1196 
-1201 EFEAYTVPVVPGYT
+1201 
-1215 PSQATV
+1215 
-1221 KSTPVTADDKDTS
+1221 
-1234 ITIDYTANA
+1234 
-1243 QKVMIKY
+1243 
-1250 IDVDD
+1250 
-1255 NDKVIKS
+1255 
-1262 QPLEGATDQTL
+1262 
-1273 ATNIEVPAN
+1273 
-1282 YELVANQALP
+1282 
-1292 KEVTFKANG
+1292 FKADG

-1345 ADENHT
+1345 ADKTHT

-1361 RDMATGQDTFD
+1361 RDMATGQDTFG
-1372 EWIPENA
+1372 EWLPENA

-1391 SDKGYTPEKTKVAR
+1391 SDKGYTSEKTKIAR
-1405 LAHITGDTNDQ
+1405 LAHITGATNDQ

-1446 VTGKTDEPIKHDSKA
+1446 VTGKTDEPIKHDNKA

-1473 VSDGFATAGKPSY
+1473 VSDDFATAGKPSY
-1486 NAEDE
+1486 NAEAE
-1491 DQHFEVHLKHGQKD
+1491 EQHFEVHLKHGQKD
-1505 VTDEYKQD
+1505 VTAEYKQD
-1513 DKRKSQVDRTIKRE
+1513 DKRKSQVERTIKRE
-1527 VIINHPKE
+1527 VIIDHPKE

-1612 TPNEQHALVRYVD
+1612 TPNEQHALVKYVD
-1625 DNNGTLLDEE
+1625 DSNGTLLAEE
-1635 DIQGVTDAAIEHTN
+1635 AIQGVTDAAIEHTN
-1649 DEKIATYRA
+1649 DDKITAYQA
-1658 KGYELVFDEL
+1658 QGYELVSDEL

-1690 HGSKVVKADPSNVN
+1690 HGSKVVKADPGNVN

-1734 GLKDLVTGKISYP
+1734 GSKDLVTGKISYP

-1811 ENGNQIGTQIV
+1811 ENGNQIKTQVV

-1837 DGWELLDPD
+1837 DGWELTAPD
-1846 SFPENVTFAPEE
+1846 SFPENVTFAPEK

-1864 TVKRITTTASAKTE
+1864 TVKRITMTASAKTE

>member
-28 VGVASVL
+28 VGIASVL

-56 DHLKTEAT
+56 DHLKTETT

-69 VPTKEVELTSDTETQ
+69 VPTKEVELTSGTETQ
-84 AKEAETTPV
+84 AKEAKTTPV
-93 ADDKAQVTKDV
+93 ADAKAQVTKDV

-116 ETSETPTSPE
+116 ETSEAPTSPE
-126 NQTVTAKETSEAP
+126 NQTVT
-139 TSAENQ
+139 
-145 TVAPATED
+145 PATED

-188 EKDQQEEGFSVTD
+188 AKDQQEGGFSVTD
-201 PDYSKYSYAGK
+201 PDYSKYSYAGT

-256 NVILTNNGSFNAYEY
+256 NVVLTDNGSFNAYEY
-271 YTVYRG
+271 YTAYRG
-277 WPLLGNYTTEV
+277 WSLWGNYTTEV

-298 DNELDIGHIINDGSR
+298 DNKLDIGHIINDGSR
-313 KNTIM
+313 NTIT

-323 TEDRTLYTP
+323 TKNETPYTP
-332 VFVGGHSGIEE
+332 VFVGGHSGIEK

-393 EEGKFLYAK
+393 EKGKFLYAK

-429 KELDNQ
+429 KELDDQ

-443 DNSKYPVDKYTM
+443 DNSKYPADKYTM
-455 KVGETREYRNVTI
+455 KVGETRKYGNVTI

-491 YDEDGNY
+491 YDENGNY

-510 AAKASLPTVPQKF
+510 AAKASLPKVPKEF
-523 TQGNIEYTLV
+523 TRGNIEYTLV

-551 GIETKVTQATYTL
+551 GIETKVTQDTYTL

-597 EITKQTSPSKES
+597 KITKQTSPSKES
-609 YAAVNSPVISGYYAT
+609 YAAVNSPVILGYYAT
-624 TTELSGQKAE
+624 TTKLSGQKAE
-634 PKNTTQKIIYHKL
+634 PKNATQKIIYHKL
-647 GKIVAKDSQGN
+647 GKIIAKDSQGN

-697 LDQDTVLNYG
+697 LGQDTVLNYG

-720 TAQKYITDAQGN
+720 TAQKYITDAQGD
-732 DLETVETGA
+732 DLETIETGA
-741 YNTEISH
+741 HNTEISH
-748 KKVAEQ
+748 KKVTEQ

-759 AKGYEYDVTDQGFS
+759 AKGYEYDVTDQGFL

-789 KLVHGTK
+789 KLVHGMQ
-796 AEIESKQITR
+796 AGIESKQITR

-850 EVDLPSHKGYKIDET
+850 EVDLPAHKGYKIDET

-885 GKKIDVKYIPLE
+885 GKKIAVKYIPLE

-911 LLDEE
+911 LLDKE

-924 AIEHTNDEK
+924 AIEHTNDAK

-945 FDELANESDPHF
+945 FDELANESDLHF

-978 NVAELEKTVTRT
+978 NVAEIEKTVTRT

-999 NQDKMQK
+999 NQDKTQK
-1006 VTFTRTGTKDLVTGH
+1006 VTFTRTGNKDLMTGH

-1044 TPSKATVKST
+1044 TPR
-1054 PVTADDKD
+1054 
-1062 TSITIDY
+1062 
-1069 TANAQKMLIK
+1069 
-1079 YIDVDDNDKVIKSQ
+1079 
-1093 PLEGVTD
+1093 
-1100 QTLATNIE
+1100 QT
-1108 VPANY
+1108 
-1113 ELVANQALPKEV
+1113 
-1125 TLKANGNEPIIVKV
+1125 
-1139 QHKTSTVPVGDKGTQ
+1139 
-1154 KDVTRTITVHMPD
+1154 
-1167 GTKQDKTQKVTFTR
+1167 
-1181 TGTKDLVTG
+1181 
-1190 HITWSA
+1190 
-1196 WSPAQ
+1196 
-1201 EFEAYTVPVVPGYT
+1201 
-1215 PSQATV
+1215 TV

-1243 QKVMIKY
+1243 QKVLIKY

-1255 NDKVIKS
+1255 NDKAIKS
-1262 QPLEGATDQTL
+1262 QPLEGVTDQAL

-1292 KEVTFKANG
+1292 KEVTFKADG

-1345 ADENHT
+1345 ADKTHT

-1361 RDMATGQDTFD
+1361 RDMATGQDTFG
-1372 EWIPENA
+1372 EWLPENA

-1391 SDKGYTPEKTKVAR
+1391 SDKGYTSEKTKIAR
-1405 LAHITGDTNDQ
+1405 LAHITGATNDQ

-1446 VTGKTDEPIKHDSKA
+1446 VTGKTDEPIKHDNKA

-1473 VSDGFATAGKPSY
+1473 VSDDFATAGKPSY
-1486 NAEDE
+1486 NAEAE
-1491 DQHFEVHLKHGQKD
+1491 EQHFEVHLKHGQKD
-1505 VTDEYKQD
+1505 VTAEYKQD
-1513 DKRKSQVDRTIKRE
+1513 DKRKSQVERTIKRE
-1527 VIINHPKE
+1527 VIIDHPKE

-1612 TPNEQHALVRYVD
+1612 TPNEQHALVKYVD
-1625 DNNGTLLDEE
+1625 DSNGTLLAEE
-1635 DIQGVTDAAIEHTN
+1635 AIQGVTDAAIEHTN
-1649 DEKIATYRA
+1649 DDKITAYQA
-1658 KGYELVFDEL
+1658 QGYELVSDEL

-1690 HGSKVVKADPSNVN
+1690 HGSKVVKADPGNVN

-1734 GLKDLVTGKISYP
+1734 GSKDLVTGKISYP

-1811 ENGNQIGTQIV
+1811 ENGNQIKTQVV

-1837 DGWELLDPD
+1837 DGWELTAPD
-1846 SFPENVTFAPEE
+1846 SFPENVTFAPEK

-1864 TVKRITTTASAKTE
+1864 TVKRITMTASAKTE

>member
-28 VGVASVL
+28 VGIASVL

-56 DHLKTEAT
+56 DHLKTETT

-69 VPTKEVELTSDTETQ
+69 VPTKEVELTSGTETQ
-84 AKEAETTPV
+84 AKEAKTTPV
-93 ADDKAQVTKDV
+93 ADAKAQVTKDV

-116 ETSETPTSPE
+116 ETSEAPTSPE
-126 NQTVTAKETSEAP
+126 NQTVT
-139 TSAENQ
+139 
-145 TVAPATED
+145 PATED

-188 EKDQQEEGFSVTD
+188 AKDQQEGGFSVTD
-201 PDYSKYSYAGK
+201 PDYSKYSYAGT

-256 NVILTNNGSFNAYEY
+256 NVVLTDNGSFNAYEY
-271 YTVYRG
+271 YTAYRG
-277 WPLLGNYTTEV
+277 WSLWGNYTTEV

-298 DNELDIGHIINDGSR
+298 DNKLDIGHIINDGSR
-313 KNTIM
+313 NTIT

-323 TEDRTLYTP
+323 TKNETPYTP
-332 VFVGGHSGIEE
+332 VFVGGHSGIEK

-393 EEGKFLYAK
+393 EKGKFLYAK

-429 KELDNQ
+429 KELDDQ

-443 DNSKYPVDKYTM
+443 DNSKYPADKYTM
-455 KVGETREYRNVTI
+455 KVGETRKYGNVTI

-491 YDEDGNY
+491 YDENGNY

-510 AAKASLPTVPQKF
+510 AAKASLPKVPKEF
-523 TQGNIEYTLV
+523 TRGNIEYTLV

-551 GIETKVTQATYTL
+551 GIETKVTQDTYTL

-597 EITKQTSPSKES
+597 KITKQTSPSKES
-609 YAAVNSPVISGYYAT
+609 YAAVNSPVILGYYAT
-624 TTELSGQKAE
+624 TTKLSGQKAE
-634 PKNTTQKIIYHKL
+634 PKNATQKIIYHKL
-647 GKIVAKDSQGN
+647 GKIIAKDSQGN

-676 EIVAPTIKGHHVKG
+676 EIVAPTIKGHHVKD

-697 LDQDTVLNYG
+697 LGQDTVLNYG

-720 TAQKYITDAQGN
+720 TAQKYITDAQGD
-732 DLETVETGA
+732 DLETIETGA
-741 YNTEISH
+741 HNTEISH
-748 KKVAEQ
+748 KKVTEQ

-759 AKGYEYDVTDQGFS
+759 AKGYEYDVTDQGFL

-789 KLVHGTK
+789 KLVHGMQ
-796 AEIESKQITR
+796 AGIESKQITR

-850 EVDLPSHKGYKIDET
+850 EVDLPAHKGYKIDET

-885 GKKIDVKYIPLE
+885 GKKIAVKYIPLE

-911 LLDEE
+911 LLDKE

-924 AIEHTNDEK
+924 AIEHTNDAK

-945 FDELANESDPHF
+945 FDELANESDLHF

-999 NQDKMQK
+999 NQDKTQK
-1006 VTFTRTGTKDLVTGH
+1006 VTFTRTGNKDLMTGH

-1044 TPSKATVKST
+1044 TPR
-1054 PVTADDKD
+1054 
-1062 TSITIDY
+1062 
-1069 TANAQKMLIK
+1069 
-1079 YIDVDDNDKVIKSQ
+1079 
-1093 PLEGVTD
+1093 
-1100 QTLATNIE
+1100 QT
-1108 VPANY
+1108 
-1113 ELVANQALPKEV
+1113 
-1125 TLKANGNEPIIVKV
+1125 
-1139 QHKTSTVPVGDKGTQ
+1139 
-1154 KDVTRTITVHMPD
+1154 
-1167 GTKQDKTQKVTFTR
+1167 
-1181 TGTKDLVTG
+1181 
-1190 HITWSA
+1190 
-1196 WSPAQ
+1196 
-1201 EFEAYTVPVVPGYT
+1201 
-1215 PSQATV
+1215 TV

-1243 QKVMIKY
+1243 QKVLIKY

-1255 NDKVIKS
+1255 NDKAIKS
-1262 QPLEGATDQTL
+1262 QPLEGVTDQAL

-1292 KEVTFKANG
+1292 KEVTFKADG

-1345 ADENHT
+1345 ADKTHT

-1361 RDMATGQDTFD
+1361 RDMATGQDTFG
-1372 EWIPENA
+1372 EWLPENA

-1391 SDKGYTPEKTKVAR
+1391 SDKGYTSEKTKIAR
-1405 LAHITGDTNDQ
+1405 LAHITGATNDQ

-1446 VTGKTDEPIKHDSKA
+1446 VTGKTDEPIKHDNKA

-1473 VSDGFATAGKPSY
+1473 VSDDFATAGKPSY
-1486 NAEDE
+1486 NAEAE
-1491 DQHFEVHLKHGQKD
+1491 EQHFEVHLKHGQKD
-1505 VTDEYKQD
+1505 VTAEYKQD
-1513 DKRKSQVDRTIKRE
+1513 DKRKSQVERTIKRE
-1527 VIINHPKE
+1527 VIIDHPKE

-1612 TPNEQHALVRYVD
+1612 TPNEQHALVKYVD
-1625 DNNGTLLDEE
+1625 DSNGTLLAEE
-1635 DIQGVTDAAIEHTN
+1635 AIQGVTDAAIEHTN
-1649 DEKIATYRA
+1649 DDKITAYQA
-1658 KGYELVFDEL
+1658 QGYELVSDEL

-1690 HGSKVVKADPSNVN
+1690 HGSKVVKADPGNVN

-1734 GLKDLVTGKISYP
+1734 GSKDLVTGKISYP

-1811 ENGNQIGTQIV
+1811 ENGNQIKTQVV

-1837 DGWELLDPD
+1837 DGWELTAPD
-1846 SFPENVTFAPEE
+1846 SFPENVTFAPEK

-1864 TVKRITTTASAKTE
+1864 TVKRITMTASAKTE

>member
-28 VGVASVL
+28 VGIASVL

-56 DHLKTEAT
+56 DHLKTETT

-69 VPTKEVELTSDTETQ
+69 VPTKEVELTSGTETQ
-84 AKEAETTPV
+84 AKEAKTTPV
-93 ADDKAQVTKDV
+93 ADAKAQVTKDV

-116 ETSETPTSPE
+116 ETSEAPTSPE
-126 NQTVTAKETSEAP
+126 NQTVT
-139 TSAENQ
+139 
-145 TVAPATED
+145 PATED

-188 EKDQQEEGFSVTD
+188 AKDQQEGGFSVTD
-201 PDYSKYSYAGK
+201 PDYSKYSYAGT

-256 NVILTNNGSFNAYEY
+256 NVVLTDNGSFNAYEY
-271 YTVYRG
+271 YTAYRG
-277 WPLLGNYTTEV
+277 WSLWGNYTTEV

-298 DNELDIGHIINDGSR
+298 DNKLDIGHIINDGSR
-313 KNTIM
+313 NTIT

-323 TEDRTLYTP
+323 TKNETPYTP
-332 VFVGGHSGIEE
+332 VFVGGHSGIEK

-393 EEGKFLYAK
+393 EKGKFLYAK

-429 KELDNQ
+429 KELDDQ

-443 DNSKYPVDKYTM
+443 DNSKYPADKYTM
-455 KVGETREYRNVTI
+455 KVGETRKYGNVTI

-491 YDEDGNY
+491 YDENGNY

-510 AAKASLPTVPQKF
+510 AAKASLPKVPKEF
-523 TQGNIEYTLV
+523 TRGNIEYTLV

-551 GIETKVTQATYTL
+551 GIETKVTQDTYTL

-597 EITKQTSPSKES
+597 KITKQTSPSKES
-609 YAAVNSPVISGYYAT
+609 YAAVNSPVILGYYAT
-624 TTELSGQKAE
+624 TTKLSGQKAE
-634 PKNTTQKIIYHKL
+634 PKNATQKIIYHKL
-647 GKIVAKDSQGN
+647 GKIIAKDSQGN

-697 LDQDTVLNYG
+697 LGQDTVLNYG

-720 TAQKYITDAQGN
+720 TAQKYITDAQDD
-732 DLETVETGA
+732 DLETIETGA
-741 YNTEISH
+741 HNTEISH
-748 KKVAEQ
+748 KKVTEQ

-759 AKGYEYDVTDQGFS
+759 AKGYEYDVTDQGFL

-789 KLVHGTK
+789 KLVHGMQ
-796 AEIESKQITR
+796 AGIESKQITR

-850 EVDLPSHKGYKIDET
+850 EVDLPAHKGYKIDET

-885 GKKIDVKYIPLE
+885 GKKIAVKYIPLE

-911 LLDEE
+911 LLDKE

-924 AIEHTNDEK
+924 AIEHTNDAK

-945 FDELANESDPHF
+945 FDELANESDLHF

-999 NQDKMQK
+999 NQDKTQK
-1006 VTFTRTGTKDLVTGH
+1006 VTFTRTGNKDLMTGH

-1044 TPSKATVKST
+1044 TPR
-1054 PVTADDKD
+1054 
-1062 TSITIDY
+1062 
-1069 TANAQKMLIK
+1069 
-1079 YIDVDDNDKVIKSQ
+1079 
-1093 PLEGVTD
+1093 
-1100 QTLATNIE
+1100 QT
-1108 VPANY
+1108 
-1113 ELVANQALPKEV
+1113 
-1125 TLKANGNEPIIVKV
+1125 
-1139 QHKTSTVPVGDKGTQ
+1139 
-1154 KDVTRTITVHMPD
+1154 
-1167 GTKQDKTQKVTFTR
+1167 
-1181 TGTKDLVTG
+1181 
-1190 HITWSA
+1190 
-1196 WSPAQ
+1196 
-1201 EFEAYTVPVVPGYT
+1201 
-1215 PSQATV
+1215 TV

-1243 QKVMIKY
+1243 QKVLIKY

-1255 NDKVIKS
+1255 NDKAIKS
-1262 QPLEGATDQTL
+1262 QPLEGVTDQAL

-1292 KEVTFKANG
+1292 KEVTFKADG

-1345 ADENHT
+1345 ADKTHT

-1361 RDMATGQDTFD
+1361 RDMATGQDTFG
-1372 EWIPENA
+1372 EWLPENA

-1391 SDKGYTPEKTKVAR
+1391 SDKGYTSEKTKIAR
-1405 LAHITGDTNDQ
+1405 LAHITGATNDQ

-1446 VTGKTDEPIKHDSKA
+1446 VTGKTDEPIKHDNKA

-1473 VSDGFATAGKPSY
+1473 VSDDFATAGKPSY
-1486 NAEDE
+1486 NAEAE
-1491 DQHFEVHLKHGQKD
+1491 EQHFEVHLKHGQKD
-1505 VTDEYKQD
+1505 VTAEYKQD
-1513 DKRKSQVDRTIKRE
+1513 DKRKSQVERTIKRE
-1527 VIINHPKE
+1527 VIIDHPKE

-1612 TPNEQHALVRYVD
+1612 TPNEQHALVKYVD
-1625 DNNGTLLDEE
+1625 DSNGTLLAEE
-1635 DIQGVTDAAIEHTN
+1635 AIQGVTDAAIEHTN
-1649 DEKIATYRA
+1649 DDKITAYQA
-1658 KGYELVFDEL
+1658 QGYELVSDEL

-1690 HGSKVVKADPSNVN
+1690 HGSKVVKADPGNVN

-1734 GLKDLVTGKISYP
+1734 GSKDLVTGKISYP

-1811 ENGNQIGTQIV
+1811 ENGNQIKTQVV

-1837 DGWELLDPD
+1837 DGWELTAPD
-1846 SFPENVTFAPEE
+1846 SFPENVTFAPEK

-1864 TVKRITTTASAKTE
+1864 TVKRITMTASAKTE

>member
-28 VGVASVL
+28 VGIASVL

-56 DHLKTEAT
+56 DHLKTETT

-69 VPTKEVELTSDTETQ
+69 VPTKEVELTSGTETQ
-84 AKEAETTPV
+84 AKEAKTTPV
-93 ADDKAQVTKDV
+93 ADAKAQVTKDV

-116 ETSETPTSPE
+116 ETSEAPTSPE
-126 NQTVTAKETSEAP
+126 NQTVT
-139 TSAENQ
+139 
-145 TVAPATED
+145 PATED

-188 EKDQQEEGFSVTD
+188 AKDQQEGGFSVTD
-201 PDYSKYSYAGK
+201 PDYSKYSYAGT

-256 NVILTNNGSFNAYEY
+256 NVVLTDNGSFNAYEY
-271 YTVYRG
+271 YTAYRG
-277 WPLLGNYTTEV
+277 WSLWGNYTTEV

-298 DNELDIGHIINDGSR
+298 DNKLDIGHIINDGSR
-313 KNTIM
+313 NTIT

-323 TEDRTLYTP
+323 TKNETPYTP
-332 VFVGGHSGIEE
+332 VFVGGHSGIEK

-393 EEGKFLYAK
+393 EKGKFLYAK

-429 KELDNQ
+429 KELDDQ

-443 DNSKYPVDKYTM
+443 DNSKYPADKYTM
-455 KVGETREYRNVTI
+455 KVGETRKYGNVTI

-491 YDEDGNY
+491 YDENGNY

-510 AAKASLPTVPQKF
+510 AAKASLPKVPKEF
-523 TQGNIEYTLV
+523 TRGNIEYTLV

-551 GIETKVTQATYTL
+551 GIETKVTQDTYTL

-597 EITKQTSPSKES
+597 KITKQTSPSKES
-609 YAAVNSPVISGYYAT
+609 YAAVNSPVILGYYAT
-624 TTELSGQKAE
+624 TTKLSGQKAE
-634 PKNTTQKIIYHKL
+634 PKNATQKIIYHKL
-647 GKIVAKDSQGN
+647 GKIIAKDSQGN

-697 LDQDTVLNYG
+697 LGQDTVLNYG

-720 TAQKYITDAQGN
+720 TAQKYITDAQGD
-732 DLETVETGA
+732 DLETIETGA
-741 YNTEISH
+741 HNTEISH
-748 KKVAEQ
+748 KKVTEQ

-759 AKGYEYDVTDQGFS
+759 AKGYEYDVTDQGFL

-789 KLVHGTK
+789 KLVHGMQ
-796 AEIESKQITR
+796 AGIESKQITR

-850 EVDLPSHKGYKIDET
+850 EVDLPAHKGYKIDET

-885 GKKIDVKYIPLE
+885 GKKIAVKYIPLE

-911 LLDEE
+911 LLDKE

-924 AIEHTNDEK
+924 AIEHTNDAK

-945 FDELANESDPHF
+945 FDELANESDLHF

-999 NQDKMQK
+999 NQDKTQK
-1006 VTFTRTGTKDLVTGH
+1006 VTFTRTGNKDLMTGH

-1044 TPSKATVKST
+1044 TPR
-1054 PVTADDKD
+1054 
-1062 TSITIDY
+1062 
-1069 TANAQKMLIK
+1069 
-1079 YIDVDDNDKVIKSQ
+1079 
-1093 PLEGVTD
+1093 
-1100 QTLATNIE
+1100 QT
-1108 VPANY
+1108 
-1113 ELVANQALPKEV
+1113 
-1125 TLKANGNEPIIVKV
+1125 
-1139 QHKTSTVPVGDKGTQ
+1139 
-1154 KDVTRTITVHMPD
+1154 
-1167 GTKQDKTQKVTFTR
+1167 
-1181 TGTKDLVTG
+1181 
-1190 HITWSA
+1190 
-1196 WSPAQ
+1196 
-1201 EFEAYTVPVVPGYT
+1201 
-1215 PSQATV
+1215 TV

-1243 QKVMIKY
+1243 QKVLIKY

-1255 NDKVIKS
+1255 NDKAIKS
-1262 QPLEGATDQTL
+1262 QPLEGVTDQAL

-1292 KEVTFKANG
+1292 KEVTFKADG

-1345 ADENHT
+1345 ADKTHT

-1361 RDMATGQDTFD
+1361 RDMATGQDTFG
-1372 EWIPENA
+1372 EWLPENA

-1391 SDKGYTPEKTKVAR
+1391 SDKGYTSEKTKIAR
-1405 LAHITGDTNDQ
+1405 LAHITGATNDQ

-1446 VTGKTDEPIKHDSKA
+1446 VTGKTDEPIKHDNKA

-1473 VSDGFATAGKPSY
+1473 VSDDFATAGKPSY
-1486 NAEDE
+1486 NAEAE
-1491 DQHFEVHLKHGQKD
+1491 EQHFEVHLKHGQKD
-1505 VTDEYKQD
+1505 VTAEYKQD
-1513 DKRKSQVDRTIKRE
+1513 DKRKSQVERTIKRE
-1527 VIINHPKE
+1527 VIIDHPKE

-1612 TPNEQHALVRYVD
+1612 TPNEQHALVKYVD
-1625 DNNGTLLDEE
+1625 DSNGTLLAEE
-1635 DIQGVTDAAIEHTN
+1635 AIQGVTDAAIEHTN
-1649 DEKIATYRA
+1649 DDKITAYQA
-1658 KGYELVFDEL
+1658 QGYELVSDEL

-1690 HGSKVVKADPSNVN
+1690 HGSKVVKADPGNVN

-1734 GLKDLVTGKISYP
+1734 GSKDLVTGKISYP

-1799 ARPSKQVITYQD
+1799 ARPSKQVIIYQD
-1811 ENGNQIGTQIV
+1811 ENGNQIKTQVV

-1837 DGWELLDPD
+1837 DGWELTAPD
-1846 SFPENVTFAPEE
+1846 SFPENVTFAPEK

-1864 TVKRITTTASAKTE
+1864 TVKRITMTASAKTE